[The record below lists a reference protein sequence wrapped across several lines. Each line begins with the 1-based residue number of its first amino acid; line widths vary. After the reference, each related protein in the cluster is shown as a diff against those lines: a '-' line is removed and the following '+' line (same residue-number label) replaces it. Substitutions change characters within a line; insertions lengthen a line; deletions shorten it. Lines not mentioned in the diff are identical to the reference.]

1 MSSNK
6 DYPNDGLSYSD
17 IRLAYYI
24 YTWNDDKL
32 KQKTAWSTIGTY
44 SINSNNDIIYT
55 SNKNQLLKTNG
66 SNGVSIVKNTY
77 GVIVNDNADVAPTIL
92 KINGTYIVGLDNIDG
107 TTDHV
112 LHTTIPTIDSHLLS
126 RTNGINGNDSKI
138 IYSNMWN
145 NETSTYEGTTSSD
158 FFFPFS
164 SYDKGTVIEPVELAV
179 IGKETNGI
187 NGITNKGFIY
197 NNYTYKRNVNL
208 INYYNELYN
217 YFKDWRIGSNTLSI
231 DFSENTYN
239 YKEDSNS
246 LAVTTVSDFDI
257 SVIRNFSNNF
267 KQLYI
272 DNSNISGITEEKY
285 TALSNTYILL
295 STTVD
300 VINELLK
307 NNDDDPS
314 SSLLQAPITPK
325 LISNAKDIMSS
336 WKIVSNMKEL
346 WDDRTTA
353 IVMEK
358 LTANSELFDFTSK
371 PNATSIIGMNNRT
384 SQWVELQLPIY
395 DQTYEL
401 VMKNVINNEEGS
413 YTLASLSQFINQY
426 TIIYN
431 YGDHDGDGNNDLNN
445 IVKTPEIK
453 YIRYDKNGTSSS
465 ETISSD
471 IFNTIKVFT
480 YQDGKFTWEPYS
492 YFLQNDNF
500 NNSAST
506 FRFIGIDSLGGKF
519 SNDQGSNSIKLTG
532 FNKILLNDLYEN
544 PNTYQNAN
552 ITYYY
557 YKGDKNTSSS
567 TTIINEIT
575 GQISSYTV
583 SLTSASKIDQN
594 VLIGGCGSDG
604 SRHTTGSP
612 GFFYIPL
619 PSDIDM
625 NDNSAYVDTHWMLT
639 TWTPN
644 ISKNATDRGIIN
656 NKDVL
661 YKYTKMNDIITT
673 GLYGGFTPYYNPNNK
688 NTAGII
694 RIPQI
699 SYGSSNNGI
708 PIYVTSCENQIA
720 KLSMIMY
727 TNNANKTVDLPDD
740 NDDKKIK
747 LYNYQPGKANTYIE
761 LLTATPTPIGNIP
774 PNIISTGDTTFE
786 AYFNNYKQFAACVFT
801 LNSNEKNIIL
811 NKNLMN
817 NNTIGN
823 VAYLDLIGYP
833 DEEFDNLSF
842 DVERKYIFTFNA
854 HIQVTNLNLMSDQ
867 INYGTPSL
875 LLVGHFRNRY
885 CKANIPVQLT
895 DSATSNMI
903 YPGRDI
909 FIPLLNKPLENPVNN
924 IYNVEGTYILSWNTT
939 GDSVNEFND
948 ISAYEMYIPKNAK
961 TYEVPKSSSLKQV
974 YTELF
979 GENNDIT
986 DNIISKGGNNVDNLN
1001 GNIIHFE
1008 NVLDRIYAFILT
1020 GETVNNN
1027 FMYQFVNNTTYQ
1039 NNSNKILSN
1048 DDINLITG
1056 RINGSPIFNT
1066 TTTEYN
1072 TTSSNFDIIINNSNS
1087 SEIGKI
1093 TCILVDDVE
1102 DGTNYVFNTNKI
1114 TLSSDYTDV
1123 ASLTAT
1129 INDSTSNSVTIK
1141 LTKKPGKD
1149 SNLDGIDI
1157 IVNLIKDKDGKI
1169 TTECYDNH
1177 LSFDPNSG
1185 IDSGILGINE
1195 PMLSMTIQRY

>member
-6 DYPNDGLSYSD
+6 EYPNDGLSYSD

-24 YTWNDDKL
+24 YTWDNNNKL

-66 SNGVSIVKNTY
+66 LNGVSIVKDTY
-77 GVIVNDNADVAPTIL
+77 GVIVNNDADVVPTLL
-92 KINGTYIVGLDNIDG
+92 KINGTYIVGLDNIGG
-107 TTDHV
+107 TASPS

-126 RTNGINGNDSKI
+126 RTNGIDDNNFVLS
-138 IYSNMWN
+138 YSNIWDIVTV
-145 NETSTYEGTTSSD
+145 TSNKNTTSSNYY
-158 FFFPFS
+158 PFIP
-164 SYDKGTVIEPVELAV
+164 YDKGTVIEPVELAV
-179 IGKETNGI
+179 IGKESNGI

-197 NNYTYKRNVNL
+197 NNYTYKRNIDLLYN
-208 INYYNELYN
+208 YNELYN
-217 YFKDWRIGSNTLSI
+217 YFKDWRHGTNILSI
-231 DFSENTYN
+231 SF
-239 YKEDSNS
+239 SNS
-246 LAVTTVSDFDI
+246 NYTIINANDGSSAVTSVNDFDVT
-257 SVIRNFSNNF
+257 VIRQFANHFNQIYQTNHTLYNTNNNVN
-267 KQLYI
+267 Y
-272 DNSNISGITEEKY
+272 
-285 TALSNTYILL
+285 LSNTYVIL
-295 STTVD
+295 SNIASTVD
-300 VINELLK
+300 DLLGNNLITGSRLLQTPITDDLLISAK
-307 NNDDDPS
+307 NALADWEHVSNV
-314 SSLLQAPITPK
+314 SSLWENK
-325 LISNAKDIMSS
+325 
-336 WKIVSNMKEL
+336 
-346 WDDRTTA
+346 TTA

-358 LTANSELFDFTSK
+358 LTANSELFDFTSNS
-371 PNATSIIGMNNRT
+371 NATSIIGMNNRT

-401 VMKNVINNEEGS
+401 VMKNVINNEKGS
-413 YTLASLSQFINQY
+413 YTLANLSQFINQY

-445 IVKTPEIK
+445 IVKTQEIN
-453 YIRYDKNGTSSS
+453 YIMYDKNGTSSKKS
-465 ETISSD
+465 ISSD
-471 IFNTIKVFT
+471 KFNTIKVFT
-480 YQDGKFTWEPYS
+480 YEDGKFTWEPYS

-519 SNDQGSNSIKLTG
+519 KNDQGSNSIKLTG

-557 YKGDKNTSSS
+557 YKGNKNTSSS

-604 SRHTTGSP
+604 SGHTRGSP

-644 ISKNATDRGIIN
+644 ISKNATERGIIN
-656 NKDVL
+656 NQDVL

-673 GLYGGFTPYYNPNNK
+673 GLYGGFTPYYNPNNTT
-688 NTAGII
+688 TAGII

-699 SYGSSNNGI
+699 SYGESNYGS
-708 PIYVTSCENQIA
+708 PIYVTSNENQIA
-720 KLSMIMY
+720 KLSKIMFTSEGSTVSFY
-727 TNNANKTVDLPDD
+727 NGNKI
-740 NDDKKIK
+740 N
-747 LYNYQPGKANTYIE
+747 LYNNTYIE
-761 LLTATPTPIGNIP
+761 LGNATPTPIGNIP
-774 PNIISTGDTTFE
+774 PGDPTFKT
-786 AYFNNYKQFAACVFT
+786 YFDNYKQFAACVFT

-811 NKNLMN
+811 QNNLMDIN
-817 NNTIGN
+817 PMDKRNEN

-885 CKANIPVQLT
+885 CKANNKVGG
-895 DSATSNMI
+895 SNII
-903 YPGRDI
+903 YSGRDI

-939 GDSVNEFND
+939 GDSNNEFND
-948 ISAYEMYIPKNAK
+948 ISKYAMYIPKNAK
-961 TYEVPKSSSLKQV
+961 TYTTTGSTFEQIYSNFFNETLSTTTNL
-974 YTELF
+974 
-979 GENNDIT
+979 DA
-986 DNIISKGGNNVDNLN
+986 GNVL
-1001 GNIIHFE
+1001 HFE

-1039 NNSNKILSN
+1039 DNSNKILSN
-1048 DDINLITG
+1048 DDIDLITG

-1066 TTTEYN
+1066 ICEYAGDD
-1072 TTSSNFDIIINNSNS
+1072 THKVTITITSGS
-1087 SEIGKI
+1087 STLGIDC
-1093 TCILVDDVE
+1093 TLVDDVE
-1102 DGTNYVFNTNKI
+1102 EGTNYVFNNNNNNIKLNGTYASV
-1114 TLSSDYTDV
+1114 T
-1123 ASLTAT
+1123 SLTST
-1129 INDSTSNSVTIK
+1129 TDSTSNSVSITLAK
-1141 LTKKPGKD
+1141 NGDNATPF
-1149 SNLDGIDI
+1149 NGINI
-1157 IVNLIKDKDGKI
+1157 TVNLIKDKDNNI
-1169 TTECYDNH
+1169 SSTECYDNH
-1177 LSFDPNSG
+1177 LSFDFNTG
-1185 IDSGILGINE
+1185 VDSGILGINE

>member
-1 MSSNK
+1 MSSK
-6 DYPNDGLSYSD
+6 QYPNDGLSSYSD

-24 YTWNDDKL
+24 YTWNDNKL

-44 SINSNNDIIYT
+44 SINSNEDIIYT
-55 SNKNQLLKTNG
+55 SNKNQLIKTNG
-66 SNGVSIVKNTY
+66 SNGVSIVKDTY
-77 GVIVNDNADVAPTIL
+77 GVIVNDNADVSPTIL

-107 TTDHV
+107 TVSPHT

-126 RTNGINGNDSKI
+126 NTNGINSNDSKI
-138 IYSNMWN
+138 TYSNMWDN
-145 NETSTYEGTTSSD
+145 VTSTYKGTTSSD

-217 YFKDWRIGSNTLSI
+217 YFKDWRFGSNTLSI

-257 SVIRNFSNNF
+257 SVIKNFSNNF

-272 DNSNISGITEEKY
+272 NNSNISNIKKEY
-285 TALSNTYILL
+285 TNALSNTYQLL
-295 STTVD
+295 SSTVD
-300 VINELLK
+300 TINVLLK
-307 NNDDDPS
+307 NNSDDPS
-314 SSLLQAPITPK
+314 SSLLQAPITSN
-325 LISNAKDIMSS
+325 LISNAKNIMST

-371 PNATSIIGMNNRT
+371 SNATSIIGMNNRT
-384 SQWVELQLPIY
+384 SQWVELQLPTY
-395 DQTYEL
+395 DRTYEI
-401 VMKNVINNEEGS
+401 VMKDVINNESGTYS
-413 YTLASLSQFINQY
+413 LASLSKFINQY

-431 YGDHDGDGNNDLNN
+431 YNGDTDGDGINNNN
-445 IVKTPEIK
+445 IVRTSVIN
-453 YIRYDKNGTSSS
+453 YIANNDNGSYTSN
-465 ETISSD
+465 
-471 IFNTIKVFT
+471 IFNTIKLFEYT
-480 YQDGKFTWEPYS
+480 NDKFLWTS
-492 YFLQNDNF
+492 NVYFLQNNNF

-544 PNTYQNAN
+544 PNTYQDAY
-552 ITYYY
+552 IRYYY
-557 YKGDKNTSSS
+557 YKDNKATSSS

-583 SLTSASKIDQN
+583 SLASAITHDQN

-604 SRHTTGSP
+604 FGHTRGSP

-673 GLYGGFTPYYNPNNK
+673 GLYGGFTPYYNPNN
-688 NTAGII
+688 NTTAGII

-699 SYGSSNNGI
+699 SYGVTDYGS
-708 PIYVTSCENQIA
+708 PKYVTGDENQIA
-720 KLSMIMY
+720 KLSMIMFTSN
-727 TNNANKTVDLPDD
+727 TNVTLP
-740 NDDKKIK
+740 NNGQIK
-747 LYNYQPGKANTYIE
+747 FYNYKSGDSKTYIFIGN
-761 LLTATPTPIGNIP
+761 ATSECNTKDITVTPIGNIP
-774 PNIISTGDTTFE
+774 PNINTGDNTTFE
-786 AYFNNYKQFAACVFT
+786 TYFNNYKQFAACVFT

-811 NKNLMN
+811 NKKLMN
-817 NNTIGN
+817 NDTIGN

-885 CKANIPVQLT
+885 CKANIKVGG
-895 DSATSNMI
+895 SNMI

-948 ISAYEMYIPKNAK
+948 ISKYEMYIPNNAK
-961 TYEVPKSSSLKQV
+961 TYTTTGSSTFEQIYNNLFNGSLTTSTTLSV
-974 YTELF
+974 
-979 GENNDIT
+979 
-986 DNIISKGGNNVDNLN
+986 
-1001 GNIIHFE
+1001 GNILHFE

-1039 NNSNKILSN
+1039 DNSKKILSN
-1048 DDINLITG
+1048 DDIDLITG
-1056 RINGSPIFNT
+1056 RINGSRIFNT
-1066 TTTEYN
+1066 RC
-1072 TTSSNFDIIINNSNS
+1072 TSTNNNVTITITSNNNSTT
-1087 SEIGKI
+1087 II
-1093 TCILVDDVE
+1093 TCNLVGND
-1102 DGTNYVFNTNKI
+1102 NKFF
-1114 TLSSDYTDV
+1114 SNETDK
-1123 ASLTAT
+1123 
-1129 INDSTSNSVTIK
+1129 NK
-1141 LTKKPGKD
+1141 LTEVGADTTAVTVELSNGGNTILLKLANKEGKV
-1149 SNLDGIDI
+1149 SPLVGIEI
-1157 IVNLIKDKDGKI
+1157 TVNLIKNGKTI
-1169 TTECYDNH
+1169 NKAECYDNH
-1177 LSFDPNSG
+1177 LSFDFNTG
-1185 IDSGILGINE
+1185 VDSGILGINE

>member
-6 DYPNDGLSYSD
+6 EYPNDGLSYSD

-24 YTWNDDKL
+24 YTWDNTNKL

-44 SINSNNDIIYT
+44 SINSNNNDIIYT

-66 SNGVSIVKNTY
+66 LNGVSIVKDTY
-77 GVIVNDNADVAPTIL
+77 GVIVNDNGDVVPTLL
-92 KINGTYIVGLDNIDG
+92 KINGTYIVGLDNIGG
-107 TTDHV
+107 TSPS

-126 RTNGINGNDSKI
+126 RTNGISENNFVLK
-138 IYSNMWN
+138 YSNMWDVVTV
-145 NETSTYEGTTSSD
+145 TSNKNTTSSNYY
-158 FFFPFS
+158 PFIP
-164 SYDKGTVIEPVELAV
+164 YDKGTVIEPVELAV

-197 NNYTYKRNVNL
+197 NNYTYQRNIDLLYN
-208 INYYNELYN
+208 YNELYN
-217 YFKDWRIGSNTLSI
+217 YFKDWRHGSNKLSI
-231 DFSENTYN
+231 S
-239 YKEDSNS
+239 
-246 LAVTTVSDFDI
+246 
-257 SVIRNFSNNF
+257 FSNNSYVINNAADGSSTVTSVNDFDVTVIGLFADHF
-267 KQLYI
+267 KQIYQT
-272 DNSNISGITEEKY
+272 NSTLSNTNNNVNY
-285 TALSNTYILL
+285 LSNTYVILSNIA
-295 STTVD
+295 STVNDLLGNYSDDSSRLLQTPITID
-300 VINELLK
+300 LLK
-307 NNDDDPS
+307 SAKNALADWEHVSNV
-314 SSLLQAPITPK
+314 SSLWESK
-325 LISNAKDIMSS
+325 
-336 WKIVSNMKEL
+336 
-346 WDDRTTA
+346 TTA

-384 SQWVELQLPIY
+384 SQWVELQLPTY
-395 DQTYEL
+395 DKTYEI
-401 VMKNVINNEEGS
+401 VMKDVIKNESGTYS
-413 YTLASLSQFINQY
+413 LASLSQFINQY

-445 IVKTPEIK
+445 IVKTQEIK
-453 YIRYDKNGTSSS
+453 YIMYDKNGTSSS
-465 ETISSD
+465 KSISSD
-471 IFNTIKVFT
+471 KFNTIKVFT
-480 YQDGKFTWEPYS
+480 YEDGKFNWEPYS

-544 PNTYQNAN
+544 PNTYQDAY
-552 ITYYY
+552 IKYYY
-557 YKGDKNTSSS
+557 YKGNKATSSS

-583 SLTSASKIDQN
+583 SLASAIKNDQN

-604 SRHTTGSP
+604 SGHTTGSP

-644 ISKNATDRGIIN
+644 ISKNATERGIIN
-656 NKDVL
+656 NQDVL

-673 GLYGGFTPYYNPNNK
+673 GLYGGFTPYYNPNN
-688 NTAGII
+688 NTTAGII

-699 SYGSSNNGI
+699 SYGESNYGS
-708 PIYVTSCENQIA
+708 PKYVTGDENQIA
-720 KLSMIMY
+720 KLSKIMF
-727 TNNANKTVDLPDD
+727 TSNSNNLVTLPK
-740 NDDKKIK
+740 NGQIQF
-747 LYNYQPGKANTYIE
+747 YNYKSDDSKTYIFIGN
-761 LLTATPTPIGNIP
+761 ATSECNTKDITVTPIGNIP
-774 PNIISTGDTTFE
+774 PNIISTGDTTFKT
-786 AYFNNYKQFAACVFT
+786 YFDNYKQFAACVFT

-811 NKNLMN
+811 QNNLMN
-817 NNTIGN
+817 NNN

-885 CKANIPVQLT
+885 CKANIPVEIKGVT
-895 DSATSNMI
+895 TNMI

-939 GDSVNEFND
+939 GDNVNEFND
-948 ISAYEMYIPKNAK
+948 ISKYAMYIPKNAK
-961 TYEVPKSSSLKQV
+961 TYQVPKNSSLKAI
-974 YTELF
+974 YTEFF
-979 GENNDIT
+979 GNNDIT
-986 DNIISKGGNNVDNLN
+986 DSNNISSEDLE
-1001 GNIIHFE
+1001 GNILHFE

-1039 NNSNKILSN
+1039 DNSNKILSN
-1048 DDINLITG
+1048 DDIDLITG

-1066 TTTEYN
+1066 SCSYDSNNHKVAITITSGN
-1072 TTSSNFDIIINNSNS
+1072 T
-1087 SEIGKI
+1087 IGTI
-1093 TCILVDDVE
+1093 DCTLVNDVKE
-1102 DGTNYVFNTNKI
+1102 GYVFSTNKI
-1114 TLSSDYTDV
+1114 TLSNDYTDV
-1123 ASLTAT
+1123 ASLTPT
-1129 INDSTSNSVTIK
+1129 INDSTSNSVSLT
-1141 LTKKPGKD
+1141 LTKKPDKD
-1149 SNLDGIDI
+1149 SKLDGINI
-1157 IVNLIKDKDGKI
+1157 TVNLIKDKDKNI
-1169 TTECYDNH
+1169 SVKCYDNH
-1177 LSFDPNSG
+1177 LSFDFNTG
-1185 IDSGILGINE
+1185 VDSGILGINE

>member
-6 DYPNDGLSYSD
+6 EYPNDGLSYSD

-24 YTWNDDKL
+24 YTWDNNNKL

-44 SINSNNDIIYT
+44 SINSNEDIIYT

-66 SNGVSIVKNTY
+66 LNGVSIVKDTY
-77 GVIVNDNADVAPTIL
+77 GVIVNDNGDVVPTLL
-92 KINGTYIVGLDNIDG
+92 KINGTYIVGLDNIGG
-107 TTDHV
+107 TSPS

-126 RTNGINGNDSKI
+126 RTNGISVNNFVLK
-138 IYSNMWN
+138 YSNMWDVVTV
-145 NETSTYEGTTSSD
+145 TSSKDNFTTSNYHY
-158 FFFPFS
+158 PFT

-197 NNYTYKRNVNL
+197 NNYTYQRNIDLLYN
-208 INYYNELYN
+208 YNELYN
-217 YFKDWRIGSNTLSI
+217 YFKDWRHGSNKLSI
-231 DFSENTYN
+231 S
-239 YKEDSNS
+239 
-246 LAVTTVSDFDI
+246 
-257 SVIRNFSNNF
+257 FSNNSYDINNADDGSSTVTSVNDF
-267 KQLYI
+267 DVTVIRQFADHFNKIYQTNSTLY
-272 DNSNISGITEEKY
+272 NTNNNVNY
-285 TALSNTYILL
+285 LSNTYVIL
-295 STTVD
+295 SNIASTVD
-300 VINELLK
+300 DLLGNYNTDGSHLLQTPITIDLLK
-307 NNDDDPS
+307 SAKNALADWEHVSNV
-314 SSLLQAPITPK
+314 SSLWESK
-325 LISNAKDIMSS
+325 
-336 WKIVSNMKEL
+336 
-346 WDDRTTA
+346 TTA

-371 PNATSIIGMNNRT
+371 SNATSIIGMNNRT
-384 SQWVELQLPIY
+384 SQWVELQLPTY
-395 DQTYEL
+395 DRTYEI
-401 VMKNVINNEEGS
+401 VMKDVIKNKKGN
-413 YTLASLSQFINQY
+413 YTLANLSQFINQY

-431 YGDHDGDGNNDLNN
+431 YNVDTDGDGINNNN
-445 IVKTPEIK
+445 IVITSVIN
-453 YIRYDKNGTSSS
+453 YIQNNGNGGSYT
-465 ETISSD
+465 SD
-471 IFNTIKVFT
+471 IFSTTKLFEYDNDIFSWTSNV
-480 YQDGKFTWEPYS
+480 
-492 YFLQNDNF
+492 YFLQNNNF

-544 PNTYQNAN
+544 PNTYQDAY
-552 ITYYY
+552 IKYYY
-557 YKGDKNTSSS
+557 YKGNKATSSS

-583 SLTSASKIDQN
+583 SLASAIKNDQN

-604 SRHTTGSP
+604 SGHTTGSP

-644 ISKNATDRGIIN
+644 ISKNATGRGIIN
-656 NKDVL
+656 NQDVL

-673 GLYGGFTPYYNPNNK
+673 GLYGGFTPYYNPNN
-688 NTAGII
+688 NTTAGII

-699 SYGSSNNGI
+699 SYGESNYGS
-708 PIYVTSCENQIA
+708 PIYVTSCENKIA

-727 TNNANKTVDLPDD
+727 TNNTNKTVDLPDD
-740 NDDKKIK
+740 NNDKKIK

-761 LLTATPTPIGNIP
+761 LPTPSPTPIGNIP
-774 PNIISTGDTTFE
+774 PGNTTFKT
-786 AYFNNYKQFAACVFT
+786 YFDNYKQFAACVFT

-811 NKNLMN
+811 QNNLMN
-817 NNTIGN
+817 NNNNN

-885 CKANIPVQLT
+885 CKANSKI
-895 DSATSNMI
+895 DGSNMI

-939 GDSVNEFND
+939 GDSNNEFND
-948 ISAYEMYIPKNAK
+948 ISKYEMYIPKNAK
-961 TYEVPKSSSLKQV
+961 TYQVPTNSSLKAI
-974 YTELF
+974 YTEFF
-979 GENNDIT
+979 GNNNDIT
-986 DNIISKGGNNVDNLN
+986 DSNNISSEVLK
-1001 GNIIHFE
+1001 GNILHFE

-1039 NNSNKILSN
+1039 DNSNKILSN
-1048 DDINLITG
+1048 DDIDLITG

-1066 TTTEYN
+1066 SCSYDSNNHKVAITI
-1072 TTSSNFDIIINNSNS
+1072 TSNNNST
-1087 SEIGKI
+1087 II
-1093 TCILVDDVE
+1093 TCNLV
-1102 DGTNYVFNTNKI
+1102 G
-1114 TLSSDYTDV
+1114 
-1123 ASLTAT
+1123 
-1129 INDSTSNSVTIK
+1129 NDSKIFSIETDKNQLTQFGSDTTAVTAQLFNDGNTIV
-1141 LTKKPGKD
+1141 LTLANKESKVISP
-1149 SNLDGIDI
+1149 LVGIEI
-1157 IVNLIKDKDGKI
+1157 TVNLIKNGKTIDKA
-1169 TTECYDNH
+1169 ECYDNH
-1177 LSFDPNSG
+1177 LSFDFNTG
-1185 IDSGILGINE
+1185 VDSGILGINE

>member
-1 MSSNK
+1 MSSK
-6 DYPNDGLSYSD
+6 QYPNDGLSSYSD

-24 YTWNDDKL
+24 YTWNDNKL

-55 SNKNQLLKTNG
+55 SNKNQLIKTNG
-66 SNGVSIVKNTY
+66 SNGVSIVKDTY
-77 GVIVNDNADVAPTIL
+77 GVIVNDNADVSPTIL

-107 TTDHV
+107 TVSPHT

-126 RTNGINGNDSKI
+126 NTNGINGNDSKI
-138 IYSNMWN
+138 IYSNMWD
-145 NETSTYEGTTSSD
+145 NETSTYKGTTSSD

-164 SYDKGTVIEPVELAV
+164 SYDKATVIEPVELAV

-217 YFKDWRIGSNTLSI
+217 YFKDWRFGSNTLSI
-231 DFSENTYN
+231 DFSTGNYNINNAGDNT
-239 YKEDSNS
+239 S
-246 LAVTTVSDFDI
+246 AVTILTDFDI
-257 SVIRNFSNNF
+257 SVIQNAASMFQNIYNENIDIKSGDTNFN
-267 KQLYI
+267 
-272 DNSNISGITEEKY
+272 
-285 TALSNTYILL
+285 ALL
-295 STTVD
+295 STY
-300 VINELLK
+300 
-307 NNDDDPS
+307 
-314 SSLLQAPITPK
+314 SSLNSIASQINVLLGNNSDEGSRLLQVPLTYNLLSSARD
-325 LISNAKDIMSS
+325 SMASWSYAKNIES
-336 WKIVSNMKEL
+336 L
-346 WDDRTTA
+346 WGSKTTA

-371 PNATSIIGMNNRT
+371 SNATSIIGMNNRT
-384 SQWVELQLPIY
+384 SQWVELQLPTY
-395 DQTYEL
+395 DRTYEI
-401 VMKNVINNEEGS
+401 VMKDVINNESGTYS
-413 YTLASLSQFINQY
+413 LASLSQFINQY

-431 YGDHDGDGNNDLNN
+431 YNGDTDGDGINNNN
-445 IVKTPEIK
+445 IVRTSVIN
-453 YIRYDKNGTSSS
+453 YIVNNGNGSYT
-465 ETISSD
+465 SD
-471 IFNTIKVFT
+471 IFSTIKLFEYDNDIFSWTSNV
-480 YQDGKFTWEPYS
+480 
-492 YFLQNDNF
+492 YFLQNNNF

-544 PNTYQNAN
+544 PNTYQDAYIN
-552 ITYYY
+552 YYY
-557 YKGDKNTSSS
+557 YKGNKATSSS

-583 SLTSASKIDQN
+583 SLASAITHDQN

-604 SRHTTGSP
+604 SGHTTGSP

-644 ISKNATDRGIIN
+644 ISKNATERGIIN
-656 NKDVL
+656 NQDVL

-699 SYGSSNNGI
+699 SYGTTDYGS
-708 PIYVTSCENQIA
+708 PKYVTGDENQIA
-720 KLSMIMY
+720 KLSKIMF
-727 TNNANKTVDLPDD
+727 TSNAADVVTFPNNGQ
-740 NDDKKIK
+740 IK
-747 LYNYQPGKANTYIE
+747 FYNYKEGDSNSYINIGNE
-761 LLTATPTPIGNIP
+761 TDIGTGNITVTPIGNIP
-774 PNIISTGDTTFE
+774 PIIDSTNDTSFKT
-786 AYFNNYKQFAACVFT
+786 YFDNYKQFAACVFT

-811 NKNLMN
+811 KNNLIGN
-817 NNTIGN
+817 GIGN
-823 VAYLDLIGYP
+823 VAYLDLIGYS

-885 CKANIPVQLT
+885 CKANIPVEIT
-895 DSATSNMI
+895 NSVTSNII

-948 ISAYEMYIPKNAK
+948 ISKYEMYIPNNAK
-961 TYEVPKSSSLKQV
+961 TYTTTGKNLETIYK
-974 YTELF
+974 ELF
-979 GENNDIT
+979 NT
-986 DNIISKGGNNVDNLN
+986 DTFNGTNLDNTKLKS

-1039 NNSNKILSN
+1039 NNSNKILSS

-1066 TTTEYN
+1066 TCEYDN
-1072 TTSSNFDIIINNSNS
+1072 NKVTITITSNNNSTTTITCSLVGGFFS
-1087 SEIGKI
+1087 SENGK
-1093 TCILVDDVE
+1093 
-1102 DGTNYVFNTNKI
+1102 NQ
-1114 TLSSDYTDV
+1114 LSKEVSDTTDV
-1123 ASLTAT
+1123 IVQLFNNGNT
-1129 INDSTSNSVTIK
+1129 ILLKLANKGSNVSPLV
-1141 LTKKPGKD
+1141 
-1149 SNLDGIDI
+1149 GIEI
-1157 IVNLIKDKDGKI
+1157 TVNLTKDKDGNI

>member
-6 DYPNDGLSYSD
+6 EYPNDGLSYSD

-24 YTWNDDKL
+24 YTWDNTNKL

-44 SINSNNDIIYT
+44 SINSNADIIYT

-66 SNGVSIVKNTY
+66 SNGVSIVKDTY
-77 GVIVNDNADVAPTIL
+77 GVIVNNNADVAPTIL

-107 TTDHV
+107 TVSPHT
-112 LHTTIPTIDSHLLS
+112 LHTTIPTIDSHLLAN
-126 RTNGINGNDSKI
+126 TNGINGNDSKI

-145 NETSTYEGTTSSD
+145 NETSTYKGTTSSD
-158 FFFPFS
+158 FFFPFI
-164 SYDKGTVIEPVELAV
+164 SYNEGNVIEPVELAV
-179 IGKETNGI
+179 IGKESNGI

-197 NNYTYKRNVNL
+197 NNYTYKRKVNL

-217 YFKDWRIGSNTLSI
+217 YFKDWRVGSNTLSI
-231 DFSENTYN
+231 DFSANTYEI
-239 YKEDSNS
+239 KETDN
-246 LAVTTVSDFDI
+246 LAVTIITDFD
-257 SVIRNFSNNF
+257 VMVVANFTSMF
-267 KQLYI
+267 QQIY
-272 DNSNISGITEEKY
+272 NSNINFDQDNTNFDALKSTYSSLYNIT
-285 TALSNTYILL
+285 TQLN
-295 STTVD
+295 V
-300 VINELLK
+300 LLK
-307 NNDDDPS
+307 NKVDDPS
-314 SSLLQAPITPK
+314 SSLLQAPLTSNILNMAK
-325 LISNAKDIMSS
+325 DSMSYWSVARDISNVWGDK
-336 WKIVSNMKEL
+336 
-346 WDDRTTA
+346 TTA

-358 LTANSELFDFTSK
+358 LTANSELFDFTGES
-371 PNATSIIGMNNRT
+371 NATSIIGMNNRT

-401 VMKNVINNEEGS
+401 VMKDVINNSPGTYS
-413 YTLASLSQFINQY
+413 LASLSQFINQY

-445 IVKTPEIK
+445 VVKTSAVNYLLDNNGSSYYKSIDFNNIELFK
-453 YIRYDKNGTSSS
+453 YDNTDNIFSWTS
-465 ETISSD
+465 
-471 IFNTIKVFT
+471 NV
-480 YQDGKFTWEPYS
+480 
-492 YFLQNDNF
+492 YFLKDNNF

-519 SNDQGSNSIKLTG
+519 KNDQGSNSIKLTG

-544 PNTYQNAN
+544 PNTYQNAD

-557 YKGDKNTSSS
+557 YKGNKATSSS

-604 SRHTTGSP
+604 EGHTRGSP

-644 ISKNATDRGIIN
+644 ISKNATERGIIN
-656 NKDVL
+656 NQDVL

-673 GLYGGFTPYYNPNNK
+673 GLYGGFTPYYNPNN
-688 NTAGII
+688 NTTAGII

-699 SYGSSNNGI
+699 SYGESNYGS
-708 PIYVTSCENQIA
+708 PIYVTSNENQIA
-720 KLSMIMY
+720 KLSKIMF
-727 TNNANKTVDLPDD
+727 TSNNGSTVSFYNGNKI
-740 NDDKKIK
+740 N
-747 LYNYQPGKANTYIE
+747 LYNNTYIE
-761 LLTATPTPIGNIP
+761 LGNATPTPIGNIP
-774 PNIISTGDTTFE
+774 PNIISTGDDTPFE
-786 AYFNNYKQFAACVFT
+786 TYFDNYKQFAACVFT

-811 NKNLMN
+811 RNNLMN
-817 NNTIGN
+817 NNN

-885 CKANIPVQLT
+885 CKANTKI
-895 DSATSNMI
+895 DGSNMI

-939 GDSVNEFND
+939 GDSDNEFND
-948 ISAYEMYIPKNAK
+948 ISKYEMYIPKNAK
-961 TYEVPKSSSLKQV
+961 TYQVPKNSSLKAI
-974 YTELF
+974 YTEFF
-979 GENNDIT
+979 GNNNDIT
-986 DNIISKGGNNVDNLN
+986 TGESGNDISSDKLE

-1039 NNSNKILSN
+1039 DNSNKILSN
-1048 DDINLITG
+1048 DDIDLITG

-1066 TTTEYN
+1066 SCSYDSNDHKVAITTTSGGN
-1072 TTSSNFDIIINNSNS
+1072 T
-1087 SEIGKI
+1087 IGTI
-1093 TCILVDDVE
+1093 DCTLVNDVKE
-1102 DGTNYVFNTNKI
+1102 GYVFSTNKI
-1114 TLSSDYTDV
+1114 TLSNDYTDV
-1123 ASLTAT
+1123 ASLTPT
-1129 INDSTSNSVTIK
+1129 INDSTSNSVSLT
-1141 LTKKPGKD
+1141 LTKKPDKD
-1149 SNLDGIDI
+1149 SKLDGINI
-1157 IVNLIKDKDGKI
+1157 TVNLIKDKDKNI
-1169 TTECYDNH
+1169 SVKCYDNH
-1177 LSFDPNSG
+1177 LSFDFNTG
-1185 IDSGILGINE
+1185 VDSGILGINE

>member
-1 MSSNK
+1 MSSNNK
-6 DYPNDGLSYSD
+6 EYPNDGLSSYSD

-24 YTWNDDKL
+24 YTWDNNNKL

-44 SINSNNDIIYT
+44 SINSNEDIIYT
-55 SNKNQLLKTNG
+55 SNKNQLIKTNG
-66 SNGVSIVKNTY
+66 SNGVSIVKDTY

-107 TTDHV
+107 TVSHT
-112 LHTTIPTIDSHLLS
+112 LHTTIPTIDSHLLAN
-126 RTNGINGNDSKI
+126 TNGINGNNSTI
-138 IYSNMWN
+138 TYSNMWN
-145 NETSTYEGTTSSD
+145 NSTKTYDSTLHD
-158 FFFPFS
+158 IINFFPFS

-208 INYYNELYN
+208 INYYNELNN
-217 YFKDWRIGSNTLSI
+217 YFKDWQFGSNTLSI
-231 DFSENTYN
+231 DFSKDGYKIGKANT
-239 YKEDSNS
+239 S
-246 LAVTTVSDFDI
+246 AVTILTDFDVMVVSNAANMFQNI
-257 SVIRNFSNNF
+257 YTENINIKSNDPNFN
-267 KQLYI
+267 
-272 DNSNISGITEEKY
+272 
-285 TALSNTYILL
+285 ALL
-295 STTVD
+295 STYSSLSSIANQ
-300 VINELLK
+300 INVLLK
-307 NNDDDPS
+307 NTDNDPS
-314 SSLLQAPITPK
+314 TSLLQTP
-325 LISNAKDIMSS
+325 LTYNLLESSVTALACWSYAKNIES
-336 WKIVSNMKEL
+336 L
-346 WDDRTTA
+346 WGSKTTA

-371 PNATSIIGMNNRT
+371 SNATSIIGMNNRT
-384 SQWVELQLPIY
+384 SQWVELQLPTY
-395 DQTYEL
+395 DRTYEL
-401 VMKNVINNEEGS
+401 VMKDVINNKSGS
-413 YTLASLSQFINQY
+413 YTLSNLSQFINQY

-431 YGDHDGDGNNDLNN
+431 YGVNDNNVVITSAVNYIGNNN
-445 IVKTPEIK
+445 IEK
-453 YIRYDKNGTSSS
+453 YYTSN
-465 ETISSD
+465 
-471 IFNTIKVFT
+471 IFNTIKLFDYDNTNDIFSWTSNV
-480 YQDGKFTWEPYS
+480 
-492 YFLQNDNF
+492 YFLKDNNF

-519 SNDQGSNSIKLTG
+519 KNDQGSNSIKLTG

-544 PNTYQNAN
+544 PNTYQDAY
-552 ITYYY
+552 IKYYY
-557 YKGDKNTSSS
+557 YKGNKATSSS

-583 SLTSASKIDQN
+583 SLASAIKNDQN

-604 SRHTTGSP
+604 NEHTRGSP

-656 NKDVL
+656 NQDVL

-673 GLYGGFTPYYNPNNK
+673 GLYGGFTPYYNPNN
-688 NTAGII
+688 NTTAGII

-699 SYGSSNNGI
+699 SYGESNYGS
-708 PIYVTSCENQIA
+708 PIYVTSNENQIA
-720 KLSMIMY
+720 KLSKIMF
-727 TNNANKTVDLPDD
+727 TSNNGSTVSFYNGNKI
-740 NDDKKIK
+740 N
-747 LYNYQPGKANTYIE
+747 LYNNTYIE
-761 LLTATPTPIGNIP
+761 LGNATPTPIGNIP
-774 PNIISTGDTTFE
+774 PGNTTFKT
-786 AYFNNYKQFAACVFT
+786 YFDNYKQFAACVFT

-811 NKNLMN
+811 DNNLMN
-817 NNTIGN
+817 NNN

-885 CKANIPVQLT
+885 CKANIPVAISDDVT
-895 DSATSNMI
+895 TNII
-903 YPGRDI
+903 YSGRDI

-939 GDSVNEFND
+939 GDSNNEFND
-948 ISAYEMYIPKNAK
+948 ISKYEMYIPKNAK
-961 TYEVPKSSSLKQV
+961 TYTTTGEESLGTIYKK
-974 YTELF
+974 LF
-979 GENNDIT
+979 NNDTFNGT
-986 DNIISKGGNNVDNLN
+986 DLDKTKLKSGNVL
-1001 GNIIHFE
+1001 HFE

-1039 NNSNKILSN
+1039 DNSNKILSN
-1048 DDINLITG
+1048 DDIDLITG

-1066 TTTEYN
+1066 SCEYN
-1072 TTSSNFDIIINNSNS
+1072 NDTHKVTITITSGTTIGTIICELNNDANKGYVFDNTKIDLSGTYKDVTNLTKTIDTKTGNSVLL
-1087 SEIGKI
+1087 K
-1093 TCILVDDVE
+1093 LVKKKDDDVTPLN
-1102 DGTNYVFNTNKI
+1102 GINI
-1114 TLSSDYTDV
+1114 T
-1123 ASLTAT
+1123 
-1129 INDSTSNSVTIK
+1129 
-1141 LTKKPGKD
+1141 
-1149 SNLDGIDI
+1149 
-1157 IVNLIKDKDGKI
+1157 VNLIKNGKTIDKA
-1169 TTECYDNH
+1169 ECYDNH
-1177 LSFDPNSG
+1177 LSFDFNTG
-1185 IDSGILGINE
+1185 VDSGILGINE

>member
-1 MSSNK
+1 MSSK
-6 DYPNDGLSYSD
+6 QYPNDGLSSYSD

-24 YTWNDDKL
+24 YTWNDNKL

-44 SINSNNDIIYT
+44 SINSNEDIIYT
-55 SNKNQLLKTNG
+55 SNKNQLIKTNG
-66 SNGVSIVKNTY
+66 SNGVSIVKDTY
-77 GVIVNDNADVAPTIL
+77 GVIVNDNADVSPTIL

-107 TTDHV
+107 TVSPHT

-126 RTNGINGNDSKI
+126 NTNGINSNDSKI
-138 IYSNMWN
+138 IYSNMWDN
-145 NETSTYEGTTSSD
+145 QTSTYKGTTSSD

-217 YFKDWRIGSNTLSI
+217 YFKDWRFGSNTLSI

-257 SVIRNFSNNF
+257 SVIRSFSNNF

-272 DNSNISGITEEKY
+272 NNSNISGITEY
-285 TALSNTYILL
+285 TNALSNTYQLL
-295 STTVD
+295 SSTVD
-300 VINELLK
+300 TINVLLK
-307 NNDDDPS
+307 NNSDDPS
-314 SSLLQAPITPK
+314 SSLLQAPITSN
-325 LISNAKDIMSS
+325 LISNAKNIMST

-371 PNATSIIGMNNRT
+371 SNATSIIGMNNRT
-384 SQWVELQLPIY
+384 SQWVELQLPTY
-395 DQTYEL
+395 DRTYEL
-401 VMKNVINNEEGS
+401 VMKDVINSKTGTYSLGN
-413 YTLASLSQFINQY
+413 LSQFINQY
-426 TIIYN
+426 KITYKYKGNGIDKNTIVITSAVN
-431 YGDHDGDGNNDLNN
+431 YLNSNSVSSYYSNINDITLFD
-445 IVKTPEIK
+445 
-453 YIRYDKNGTSSS
+453 YDKDND
-465 ETISSD
+465 E
-471 IFNTIKVFT
+471 
-480 YQDGKFTWEPYS
+480 FTWTS
-492 YFLQNDNF
+492 NVYFLEDDNF

-506 FRFIGIDSLGGKF
+506 FRFIGIDSIGNKF

-544 PNTYQNAN
+544 PNTYQNAD
-552 ITYYY
+552 TSYYY
-557 YKGDKNTSSS
+557 YIGDDTQHGSNTSDINN
-567 TTIINEIT
+567 II
-575 GQISSYTV
+575 GKISSYTV
-583 SLTSASKIDQN
+583 SLKSAIKNDQN

-604 SRHTTGSP
+604 KEHTTGSP

-656 NKDVL
+656 NQDVL

-673 GLYGGFTPYYNPNNK
+673 GLYGGFTPYYNPNN
-688 NTAGII
+688 NTTAGII

-699 SYGSSNNGI
+699 SYGVTDYGS
-708 PIYVTSCENQIA
+708 PKYVTGDENQIA
-720 KLSMIMY
+720 KLSKIMFTSN
-727 TNNANKTVDLPDD
+727 TNDLVTLPK
-740 NDDKKIK
+740 NGQIQF
-747 LYNYQPGKANTYIE
+747 YNYKSGDSKTYIFIGN
-761 LLTATPTPIGNIP
+761 ATSECNTKDITVTPIGNIP
-774 PNIISTGDTTFE
+774 PNINTGDNTTFE
-786 AYFNNYKQFAACVFT
+786 TYFNNYKQFAACVFT

-811 NKNLMN
+811 NKKLMN
-817 NNTIGN
+817 NDTIGN

-885 CKANIPVQLT
+885 CKANITVQLT
-895 DSATSNMI
+895 KSTTSNII

-948 ISAYEMYIPKNAK
+948 ISKYEMYIPNNAK
-961 TYEVPKSSSLKQV
+961 TYQVPKDSNLKAI

-986 DNIISKGGNNVDNLN
+986 DEIISKGGNNVDNID
-1001 GNIIHFE
+1001 GNILHFE

-1039 NNSNKILSN
+1039 DNSKKILSN
-1048 DDINLITG
+1048 DDIDLITG

-1066 TTTEYN
+1066 RC
-1072 TTSSNFDIIINNSNS
+1072 TSTNNDVTITITSNNNSTT
-1087 SEIGKI
+1087 II
-1093 TCILVDDVE
+1093 TCNLVGND
-1102 DGTNYVFNTNKI
+1102 NK
-1114 TLSSDYTDV
+1114 LFSNETDK
-1123 ASLTAT
+1123 
-1129 INDSTSNSVTIK
+1129 NK
-1141 LTKKPGKD
+1141 LTQVGADTTAVTVELSNDGNTILLKLANKEGKV
-1149 SNLDGIDI
+1149 SPLDGINI
-1157 IVNLIKDKDGKI
+1157 TVNLIKDNSNNI
-1169 TTECYDNH
+1169 SSAECYDNH
-1177 LSFDPNSG
+1177 LSFDFNTG
-1185 IDSGILGINE
+1185 VDSGILGINE

>member
-1 MSSNK
+1 MSSNNK
-6 DYPNDGLSYSD
+6 EYPNDGLSSYSD

-24 YTWNDDKL
+24 YTWDNNKL

-44 SINSNNDIIYT
+44 SINNNEDIIYT
-55 SNKNQLLKTNG
+55 SNKNQLIKTNG
-66 SNGVSIVKNTY
+66 SNGVSIVKDTY

-107 TTDHV
+107 TVSPHT
-112 LHTTIPTIDSHLLS
+112 LHTTIPTIDSHLLAN
-126 RTNGINGNDSKI
+126 TNGIDNNNKVITYTDMWA
-138 IYSNMWN
+138 SNIAILN
-145 NETSTYEGTTSSD
+145 KDNFITSNY
-158 FFFPFS
+158 FYPFTP
-164 SYDKGTVIEPVELAV
+164 YDKGTVIEPVELAV
-179 IGKETNGI
+179 IGKESNGI

-217 YFKDWRIGSNTLSI
+217 YFKDWQFGSNKLSI
-231 DFSENTYN
+231 DFSKLNGYKIDEANTTAVTILTDFDAMVVSNAANMFQNIYTENIN
-239 YKEDSNS
+239 IKSDDSNFY
-246 LAVTTVSDFDI
+246 A
-257 SVIRNFSNNF
+257 
-267 KQLYI
+267 
-272 DNSNISGITEEKY
+272 
-285 TALSNTYILL
+285 LL
-295 STTVD
+295 STYSSLSSIANQ
-300 VINELLK
+300 INVLLK
-307 NNDDDPS
+307 NTDNDPS
-314 SSLLQAPITPK
+314 TSLLQTP
-325 LISNAKDIMSS
+325 LTYNLLESSVTALACWSYAKNIES
-336 WKIVSNMKEL
+336 L
-346 WDDRTTA
+346 WGSKTTA

-358 LTANSELFDFTSK
+358 LTANSELFDFTGLS
-371 PNATSIIGMNNRT
+371 NATSIIGMNNRT

-401 VMKNVINNEEGS
+401 VMTDVIKSKSSITGN
-413 YTLASLSQFINQY
+413 YTLESLKEFINQY
-426 TIIYN
+426 TITFNNNLTKNNLSTSTSISILYSTGASIY
-431 YGDHDGDGNNDLNN
+431 
-445 IVKTPEIK
+445 
-453 YIRYDKNGTSSS
+453 
-465 ETISSD
+465 SD
-471 IFNTIKVFT
+471 DFNKITVFT
-480 YQDGKFTWEPYS
+480 YNNENKTFDWTSYS

-506 FRFIGIDSLGGKF
+506 FRFIGIDSSGEKPF
-519 SNDQGSNSIKLTG
+519 KNNQGRNTIKLTG

-552 ITYYY
+552 TSYYY
-557 YKGDKNTSSS
+557 YIGDDTQHGSNTSDINN
-567 TTIINEIT
+567 II
-575 GQISSYTV
+575 GKISSYTV
-583 SLTSASKIDQN
+583 SLTSAIKIDQN

-604 SRHTTGSP
+604 KEHTRGSP

-644 ISKNATDRGIIN
+644 ISKNAKGRGIRN

-699 SYGSSNNGI
+699 SYGTTDYGS
-708 PIYVTSCENQIA
+708 PKYVTGDENQIA
-720 KLSMIMY
+720 KLSKIMF
-727 TNNANKTVDLPDD
+727 TNNGNVVTFP
-740 NDDKKIK
+740 NNGQIK
-747 LYNYQPGKANTYIE
+747 FYNYKESDSNSYIFIGNE
-761 LLTATPTPIGNIP
+761 TDIGTGNITVTPIGNIP
-774 PNIISTGDTTFE
+774 PNINITDTSFTK
-786 AYFNNYKQFAACVFT
+786 YFSDYKQFAACVFT

-811 NKNLMN
+811 KNNLMGN
-817 NNTIGN
+817 GIGN

-885 CKANIPVQLT
+885 CKANLKVNG
-895 DSATSNMI
+895 SNMI

-961 TYEVPKSSSLKQV
+961 TYTTTGDSTFEQIYNNLFNGSL
-974 YTELF
+974 TTTTNL
-979 GENNDIT
+979 DA
-986 DNIISKGGNNVDNLN
+986 GNVL
-1001 GNIIHFE
+1001 HFE

-1087 SEIGKI
+1087 IEIGKI

-1102 DGTNYVFNTNKI
+1102 DGTNYVFDTNKI

-1149 SNLDGIDI
+1149 SNLDGINI
-1157 IVNLIKDKDGKI
+1157 IVNLTKDKDGNI

>member
-1 MSSNK
+1 MSSNNK
-6 DYPNDGLSYSD
+6 EYPNDGLSSYSD

-44 SINSNNDIIYT
+44 SINSNEDIIYT
-55 SNKNQLLKTNG
+55 SNKNQLIKTNG

-77 GVIVNDNADVAPTIL
+77 GVIVNNDSDVVPTLL
-92 KINGTYIVGLDNIDG
+92 KINGTYIVGLDNIGG
-107 TTDHV
+107 TASPS

-126 RTNGINGNDSKI
+126 RTNGIDDNNFVLS
-138 IYSNMWN
+138 YSNMWDIVTV
-145 NETSTYEGTTSSD
+145 TSNKNTTSSNYY
-158 FFFPFS
+158 PFIP
-164 SYDKGTVIEPVELAV
+164 YNKGTVIEPVELAV

-197 NNYTYKRNVNL
+197 NNYTYKRNINL
-208 INYYNELYN
+208 FYNYNELYN
-217 YFKDWRIGSNTLSI
+217 YFKDWQFGSNKLSI
-231 DFSENTYN
+231 SF
-239 YKEDSNS
+239 SNS
-246 LAVTTVSDFDI
+246 SYNIVQASDGSVTTVNDFDV
-257 SVIRNFSNNF
+257 SVIRRFSNHFSNIY
-267 KQLYI
+267 QI
-272 DNSNISGITEEKY
+272 NSNLKEVNTNVNY
-285 TALSNTYILL
+285 LSNTYVILSNIA
-295 STTVD
+295 STISDLLGNYSDDGSRLLQTP
-300 VINELLK
+300 ITLNLLK
-307 NNDDDPS
+307 S
-314 SSLLQAPITPK
+314 SVTALACWSYASS
-325 LISNAKDIMSS
+325 IS
-336 WKIVSNMKEL
+336 EL
-346 WDDRTTA
+346 WEDNTTA

-358 LTANSELFDFTSK
+358 LTANSELFDFTGK

-395 DQTYEL
+395 DQTYEF
-401 VMKNVINNEEGS
+401 VMQDVIKSNENKSGTYS
-413 YTLASLSQFINQY
+413 LASLPQFINQY
-426 TIIYN
+426 TIIY
-431 YGDHDGDGNNDLNN
+431 
-445 IVKTPEIK
+445 K
-453 YIRYDKNGTSSS
+453 YADSDTDKNEFIKTS
-465 ETISSD
+465 TISISYSND
-471 IFNTIKVFT
+471 IVDKPFNEIALFNYISNTKTFEWT
-480 YQDGKFTWEPYS
+480 SYS
-492 YFLQNDNF
+492 YFLQDHNF

-506 FRFIGIDSLGGKF
+506 FRFIGIDSSGGKF
-519 SNDQGSNSIKLTG
+519 RNDQGSNSIKLTG

-544 PNTYQNAN
+544 PNTYQNAT
-552 ITYYY
+552 IKYYY
-557 YKGDKNTSSS
+557 SKDNENFS
-567 TTIINEIT
+567 TFDINEISGSIT
-575 GQISSYTV
+575 SYQV
-583 SLTSASKIDQN
+583 SLYSAIKSDQN

-604 SRHTTGSP
+604 SGHTTGSP

-656 NKDVL
+656 NQDVL

-699 SYGSSNNGI
+699 SYGESDYGS
-708 PIYVTSCENQIA
+708 PIYVTSCENKIA

-727 TNNANKTVDLPDD
+727 TSNATKTVDLPDD
-740 NDDKKIK
+740 NDDRRIK
-747 LYNYQPGKANTYIE
+747 LYNYQSDKENTYI
-761 LLTATPTPIGNIP
+761 LLQTATPTPIGNIP
-774 PNIISTGDTTFE
+774 PGDTAFKT
-786 AYFNNYKQFAACVFT
+786 YFDNYKQFAACVFT

-811 NKNLMN
+811 NNNLMN
-817 NNTIGN
+817 NNNNTNEN

-885 CKANIPVQLT
+885 CKANTKI
-895 DSATSNMI
+895 DGSNMI

-961 TYEVPKSSSLKQV
+961 TYQVPKDSSLKDI
-974 YTELF
+974 YEELF
-979 GENNDIT
+979 KNDT
-986 DNIISKGGNNVDNLN
+986 FNGTNLDNTKLKS

-1039 NNSNKILSN
+1039 DNSNKILSN
-1048 DDINLITG
+1048 DDIDLITG

-1072 TTSSNFDIIINNSNS
+1072 TTSSNFDIIINNSNN

-1114 TLSSDYTDV
+1114 TLSNIYTGV
-1123 ASLTAT
+1123 TALTAT

-1141 LTKKPGKD
+1141 LTKIPGKD
-1149 SNLDGIDI
+1149 SNLDGINI
-1157 IVNLIKDKDGKI
+1157 IVNLIKETNGNIKSI
-1169 TTECYDNH
+1169 ECYDNH
-1177 LSFDPNSG
+1177 LSFDPSSG

>member
-1 MSSNK
+1 MSSNNK
-6 DYPNDGLSYSD
+6 EYPNDGLSSYSD

-24 YTWNDDKL
+24 YTWNDNKL

-44 SINSNNDIIYT
+44 SINSNEDIIYT
-55 SNKNQLLKTNG
+55 SNKNQLIKTNG
-66 SNGVSIVKNTY
+66 SNGVSIVKDTY

-92 KINGTYIVGLDNIDG
+92 KINGTYIVGLDNING
-107 TTDHV
+107 TTDYE
-112 LHTTIPTIDSHLLS
+112 LHKTIPTIDSHLLAN
-126 RTNGINGNDSKI
+126 TNGIDNNNKVITYTDMWM
-138 IYSNMWN
+138 SNIEILN
-145 NETSTYEGTTSSD
+145 KDNVITSNY
-158 FFFPFS
+158 FYPFTP
-164 SYDKGTVIEPVELAV
+164 YDKGTVIEPVELAV

-217 YFKDWRIGSNTLSI
+217 YFKDWQFGSNKLSI
-231 DFSENTYN
+231 DFSKLDGYNIGKANTSAVTILTDFDVMVVSNFASMFKNTYDEN
-239 YKEDSNS
+239 INIKSTD
-246 LAVTTVSDFDI
+246 T
-257 SVIRNFSNNF
+257 NFN
-267 KQLYI
+267 
-272 DNSNISGITEEKY
+272 
-285 TALSNTYILL
+285 ALL
-295 STTVD
+295 STYSSLSSIANQ
-300 VINELLK
+300 INVLLK
-307 NNDDDPS
+307 NTDNDPS
-314 SSLLQAPITPK
+314 TSLLQTP
-325 LISNAKDIMSS
+325 LTYNLLESSVTALACWSYAKDIES
-336 WKIVSNMKEL
+336 L
-346 WDDRTTA
+346 WGSKTTA

-358 LTANSELFDFTSK
+358 LTANSELFDFSSK

-401 VMKNVINNEEGS
+401 VMKDVINNETGTYS
-413 YTLASLSQFINQY
+413 LASLSDFINQY
-426 TIIYN
+426 TITFNNNLTENNLSTSTSISIIYST
-431 YGDHDGDGNNDLNN
+431 GAN
-445 IVKTPEIK
+445 I
-453 YIRYDKNGTSSS
+453 Y
-465 ETISSD
+465 SD
-471 IFNTIKVFT
+471 DFNLIKVFT
-480 YQDGKFTWEPYS
+480 YNNDNTFEWTSYS

-506 FRFIGIDSLGGKF
+506 FRFIGIDSSGEKPF
-519 SNDQGSNSIKLTG
+519 KNNQGRNTIKLTG

-544 PNTYQNAN
+544 PNTYQNAD
-552 ITYYY
+552 TSYYY
-557 YKGDKNTSSS
+557 YIGDDIQHGSS
-567 TTIINEIT
+567 TSDINKII
-575 GQISSYTV
+575 GRVSSYTV
-583 SLTSASKIDQN
+583 SLTSAIKIDQN

-604 SRHTTGSP
+604 KEHTRGSP

-644 ISKNATDRGIIN
+644 ISKNAAGRGIIN

-661 YKYTKMNDIITT
+661 YKYTKMNNIITT

-688 NTAGII
+688 TTAGII

-699 SYGSSNNGI
+699 SYGESDYGS
-708 PIYVTSCENQIA
+708 PIYVTSNENQIA
-720 KLSMIMY
+720 KLSKIMF
-727 TNNANKTVDLPDD
+727 TSNNGSTVSFYNGNKI
-740 NDDKKIK
+740 N
-747 LYNYQPGKANTYIE
+747 LYNNTYIE
-761 LLTATPTPIGNIP
+761 LGNANPTPIGNIP
-774 PNIISTGDTTFE
+774 PGDTTFKT
-786 AYFNNYKQFAACVFT
+786 YFDNYKQFAACVFT

-811 NKNLMN
+811 QNNLMDIN
-817 NNTIGN
+817 PMDKRNEN

-885 CKANIPVQLT
+885 CKANIKVG
-895 DSATSNMI
+895 DSNMI

-939 GDSVNEFND
+939 GDSNNEFND
-948 ISAYEMYIPKNAK
+948 ISKYAMYIPKNAK
-961 TYEVPKSSSLKQV
+961 TYQVPKDSNLKAI

-986 DNIISKGGNNVDNLN
+986 DEIISKGGNNVDNLD
-1001 GNIIHFE
+1001 GNILHFE

-1039 NNSNKILSN
+1039 DNSNKILSN
-1048 DDINLITG
+1048 DDIDLITG

-1066 TTTEYN
+1066 SCTSTDNNVTITITSNTTTTIVCTLDN
-1072 TTSSNFDIIINNSNS
+1072 KFFS
-1087 SEIGKI
+1087 SESTKI
-1093 TCILVDDVE
+1093 QLSQFADTTDITVNLY
-1102 DGTNYVFNTNKI
+1102 NNKNTIELK
-1114 TLSSDYTDV
+1114 LAKKTDKV
-1123 ASLTAT
+1123 S
-1129 INDSTSNSVTIK
+1129 
-1141 LTKKPGKD
+1141 P
-1149 SNLDGIDI
+1149 LDGIEI
-1157 IVNLIKDKDGKI
+1157 TVNLIKDKDNI
-1169 TTECYDNH
+1169 SSVECYDNH
-1177 LSFDPNSG
+1177 LSFDFNTG
-1185 IDSGILGINE
+1185 VDSGILGINE

>member
-1 MSSNK
+1 MSSNNK
-6 DYPNDGLSYSD
+6 EYPNDGLSSYSD

-44 SINSNNDIIYT
+44 SINSNEDIIYT
-55 SNKNQLLKTNG
+55 SNKNQLIKTNG

-77 GVIVNDNADVAPTIL
+77 GVIVNNDADVVPTLL
-92 KINGTYIVGLDNIDG
+92 KINGTYIVGLDNIGG
-107 TTDHV
+107 TASPS

-126 RTNGINGNDSKI
+126 RTNGIDDNNFVLS
-138 IYSNMWN
+138 YSNMWDIVTV
-145 NETSTYEGTTSSD
+145 TSNKNTTSSNYY
-158 FFFPFS
+158 PFIP
-164 SYDKGTVIEPVELAV
+164 YNKGTVIEPVELAV
-179 IGKETNGI
+179 IGKESNGI

-197 NNYTYKRNVNL
+197 NNYTYKRNINL
-208 INYYNELYN
+208 FYNYNELYN
-217 YFKDWRIGSNTLSI
+217 YFKDWQFGSNKLSI
-231 DFSENTYN
+231 SF
-239 YKEDSNS
+239 SNS
-246 LAVTTVSDFDI
+246 SYNIVQASDGSVTTVNDFDV
-257 SVIRNFSNNF
+257 SVIRRFSNHFSNIY
-267 KQLYI
+267 QI
-272 DNSNISGITEEKY
+272 NSNLKEVNTNVNY
-285 TALSNTYILL
+285 LSNTYVILSNIA
-295 STTVD
+295 STISDLLGNYSDDGSRLLQTP
-300 VINELLK
+300 ITLNLLK
-307 NNDDDPS
+307 S
-314 SSLLQAPITPK
+314 SVTALACWSYASS
-325 LISNAKDIMSS
+325 IS
-336 WKIVSNMKEL
+336 EL
-346 WDDRTTA
+346 WEDNTTA

-358 LTANSELFDFTSK
+358 LTANSELFDFTGK

-395 DQTYEL
+395 DQTYEF
-401 VMKNVINNEEGS
+401 VMQDVIKSNENKSGTYS
-413 YTLASLSQFINQY
+413 LASLPQFINQY
-426 TIIYN
+426 TIIY
-431 YGDHDGDGNNDLNN
+431 
-445 IVKTPEIK
+445 K
-453 YIRYDKNGTSSS
+453 YADSDTDKNEFIKTS
-465 ETISSD
+465 TINISYSNEIVD
-471 IFNTIKVFT
+471 KSFNEIALFDYISNTKTFEWT
-480 YQDGKFTWEPYS
+480 SYS
-492 YFLQNDNF
+492 YFLQDHNF

-506 FRFIGIDSLGGKF
+506 FRFIGIDSSGGKF
-519 SNDQGSNSIKLTG
+519 KNDQGSNSIKLTG

-544 PNTYQNAN
+544 PNTYQNATIEYYYSKDNENFSTFDINKISGN
-552 ITYYY
+552 IT
-557 YKGDKNTSSS
+557 
-567 TTIINEIT
+567 
-575 GQISSYTV
+575 SYQV
-583 SLTSASKIDQN
+583 SLYSAIKSDQN

-604 SRHTTGSP
+604 SGHTTGSP

-699 SYGSSNNGI
+699 SYGTTDYGS
-708 PIYVTSCENQIA
+708 PIYVTSCENKIA

-727 TNNANKTVDLPDD
+727 TSNANKTVDLPDD
-740 NDDKKIK
+740 NDDKQIK

-761 LLTATPTPIGNIP
+761 LPKPSPTPIGNIP
-774 PNIISTGDTTFE
+774 PNIISTGETTFE

-811 NKNLMN
+811 HNNLMN
-817 NNTIGN
+817 NNN

-885 CKANIPVQLT
+885 CKANLKVNG
-895 DSATSNMI
+895 SNMI

-961 TYEVPKSSSLKQV
+961 TYTTTGDSTFEQIYSN
-974 YTELF
+974 LF
-979 GENNDIT
+979 NET
-986 DNIISKGGNNVDNLN
+986 LSTTTNLN
-1001 GNIIHFE
+1001 AGNVLHFE

-1102 DGTNYVFNTNKI
+1102 DGTNYVFDTNKI
-1114 TLSSDYTDV
+1114 TLSSVYTDV

-1149 SNLDGIDI
+1149 SNLDGINI
-1157 IVNLIKDKDGKI
+1157 IVNLIKNGNNI
-1169 TTECYDNH
+1169 SIECYDNH

>member
-1 MSSNK
+1 MSSNNK

-24 YTWNDDKL
+24 YTWDNNNKL

-44 SINSNNDIIYT
+44 SINNNNDIIYT

-66 SNGVSIVKNTY
+66 LNGVSIVKDTY
-77 GVIVNDNADVAPTIL
+77 GVIVNDNGDVVPTLL
-92 KINGTYIVGLDNIDG
+92 KINGTYIVGLDNIGG
-107 TTDHV
+107 TSPS

-126 RTNGINGNDSKI
+126 RTNGISVNNFVLR
-138 IYSNMWN
+138 YSNMWDIVTV
-145 NETSTYEGTTSSD
+145 TSSKDNFTTSNY
-158 FFFPFS
+158 FYPFTP
-164 SYDKGTVIEPVELAV
+164 YDKGTVIEPVELAV
-179 IGKETNGI
+179 IGKESNGI

-197 NNYTYKRNVNL
+197 NNYTYQRNIDLLYN
-208 INYYNELYN
+208 YNELYN
-217 YFKDWRIGSNTLSI
+217 YFKDWRHGSNKLSI
-231 DFSENTYN
+231 SF
-239 YKEDSNS
+239 SNS
-246 LAVTTVSDFDI
+246 SYNIINANDGSSTVTSVNDFDV
-257 SVIRNFSNNF
+257 SVIRHFADHFNKIYQTNSTLSNTNNNVN
-267 KQLYI
+267 Y
-272 DNSNISGITEEKY
+272 
-285 TALSNTYILL
+285 LSNTYVIL
-295 STTVD
+295 STIASTVD
-300 VINELLK
+300 DLLGNYNTDGSNLLQTPITIDLLK
-307 NNDDDPS
+307 SAKNALADWKNVS
-314 SSLLQAPITPK
+314 NVSSLWESK
-325 LISNAKDIMSS
+325 
-336 WKIVSNMKEL
+336 
-346 WDDRTTA
+346 TTA

-358 LTANSELFDFTSK
+358 LTANSELFDFTGE

-401 VMKNVINNEEGS
+401 VMKDVIKSNENKSGTYS
-413 YTLASLSQFINQY
+413 LASLPQFINQY
-426 TIIYN
+426 TIIYKYADSDTN
-431 YGDHDGDGNNDLNN
+431 KNEL
-445 IVKTPEIK
+445 IKT
-453 YIRYDKNGTSSS
+453 S
-465 ETISSD
+465 TISISYSND
-471 IFNTIKVFT
+471 IVDKPFNEIALFT
-480 YQDGKFTWEPYS
+480 YYSNTKTFAWTSYS
-492 YFLQNDNF
+492 YFLQDHNF

-506 FRFIGIDSLGGKF
+506 FRFIGIDSSGGKF
-519 SNDQGSNSIKLTG
+519 KNDQGSNYIKLTG

-544 PNTYQNAN
+544 PNTYQNAD

-557 YKGDKNTSSS
+557 YIDDPKHGSNTSD
-567 TTIINEIT
+567 INKIT
-575 GQISSYTV
+575 GQISSYSV
-583 SLTSASKIDQN
+583 ALTSAIKSDQN

-604 SRHTTGSP
+604 SGHTTGSP

-644 ISKNATDRGIIN
+644 ISKNATGRGIIN
-656 NKDVL
+656 NQDVL

-673 GLYGGFTPYYNPNNK
+673 GLYGGFTPYYNPNN
-688 NTAGII
+688 NTTAGII

-699 SYGSSNNGI
+699 SYGESDYGR
-708 PIYVTSCENQIA
+708 PIYVTSCENKIA

-727 TNNANKTVDLPDD
+727 TSNANKTVDLPDD

-761 LLTATPTPIGNIP
+761 LTSPSPTPIGNIP
-774 PNIISTGDTTFE
+774 PNINTGDTKFE
-786 AYFNNYKQFAACVFT
+786 TYFNNYKQFAACVFT

-817 NNTIGN
+817 NDTN

-885 CKANIPVQLT
+885 CKANIPVEIKGVT
-895 DSATSNMI
+895 TNMI

-939 GDSVNEFND
+939 GDNVNEFND
-948 ISAYEMYIPKNAK
+948 ISKYEMYIPKNAK
-961 TYEVPKSSSLKQV
+961 TYQVPKDSSLKDV
-974 YTELF
+974 YTKLF
-979 GENNDIT
+979 GVNDAITTGENGNDI
-986 DNIISKGGNNVDNLN
+986 SSENLE
-1001 GNIIHFE
+1001 GNILHFE

-1039 NNSNKILSN
+1039 DNSKKILSN
-1048 DDINLITG
+1048 DDIDLITG
-1056 RINGSPIFNT
+1056 RINGSRIFNT
-1066 TTTEYN
+1066 SCSYDSNNHKVAITI
-1072 TTSSNFDIIINNSNS
+1072 TSNNNSTT
-1087 SEIGKI
+1087 I
-1093 TCILVDDVE
+1093 TCNLVGADNNLFSIENDKNQLTQFGSDTTAVTAQLFN
-1102 DGTNYVFNTNKI
+1102 DGNTIVLTLANKESKVSPLVGIEI
-1114 TLSSDYTDV
+1114 T
-1123 ASLTAT
+1123 
-1129 INDSTSNSVTIK
+1129 
-1141 LTKKPGKD
+1141 
-1149 SNLDGIDI
+1149 
-1157 IVNLIKDKDGKI
+1157 VNLIKNGKTIDKA
-1169 TTECYDNH
+1169 ECYDNH
-1177 LSFDPNSG
+1177 LSFDFNTG
-1185 IDSGILGINE
+1185 VDSGILGINE

>member
-6 DYPNDGLSYSD
+6 EYPNDGLSYSD

-24 YTWNDDKL
+24 YTWDNNKL

-44 SINSNNDIIYT
+44 SINSNEDIIYT
-55 SNKNQLLKTNG
+55 SNKNQLIKTNG
-66 SNGVSIVKNTY
+66 SNGVSIVKDTY

-107 TTDHV
+107 TVSPHT
-112 LHTTIPTIDSHLLS
+112 LHTTIPTIDSHLLAN
-126 RTNGINGNDSKI
+126 TNGIDGNNKVITYTDMWA
-138 IYSNMWN
+138 SNIAILDKDDFTIN
-145 NETSTYEGTTSSD
+145 NY
-158 FFFPFS
+158 FYPFTL
-164 SYDKGTVIEPVELAV
+164 YDKGTVIEPVELAV

-217 YFKDWRIGSNTLSI
+217 YFKDWQFGSNKLSI
-231 DFSENTYN
+231 DFSKSDGYNIGKANT
-239 YKEDSNS
+239 S
-246 LAVTTVSDFDI
+246 AVTILTDFDAMVV
-257 SVIRNFSNNF
+257 SNFANMFKNVYDDNIKFKLDNAYDTNF
-267 KQLYI
+267 
-272 DNSNISGITEEKY
+272 N
-285 TALSNTYILL
+285 ALL
-295 STTVD
+295 STYSSLSSIAKQ
-300 VINELLK
+300 INVLLK
-307 NNDDDPS
+307 NNDEDPS
-314 SSLLQAPITPK
+314 SSLLQTP
-325 LISNAKDIMSS
+325 LTYNLLESSVTALACWSYAKDIES
-336 WKIVSNMKEL
+336 L
-346 WDDRTTA
+346 WGSKTTA

-358 LTANSELFDFTSK
+358 LTANSELFDFSSK

-401 VMKNVINNEEGS
+401 VMKDVINNETGNYS
-413 YTLASLSQFINQY
+413 LASLSDFINQY
-426 TIIYN
+426 TITFNNNLTENNLSTSTSISILYSTGANIY
-431 YGDHDGDGNNDLNN
+431 
-445 IVKTPEIK
+445 
-453 YIRYDKNGTSSS
+453 
-465 ETISSD
+465 SD
-471 IFNTIKVFT
+471 DFNLIKVFT
-480 YQDGKFTWEPYS
+480 YNNDNTFEWTSYS

-506 FRFIGIDSLGGKF
+506 FRFIGIDSSGEKPF
-519 SNDQGSNSIKLTG
+519 KNNQGRNTIKLTG

-544 PNTYQNAN
+544 PNTYQNAD
-552 ITYYY
+552 TSYYY
-557 YKGDKNTSSS
+557 YIGDDIQHGSS
-567 TTIINEIT
+567 TSDINKII
-575 GQISSYTV
+575 GRVSSYTV
-583 SLTSASKIDQN
+583 SLTSAIKIDQN

-604 SRHTTGSP
+604 KEHTRGSP

-644 ISKNATDRGIIN
+644 ISKNAAGRGIIN

-688 NTAGII
+688 TTAGII

-699 SYGSSNNGI
+699 SYGESNYGS
-708 PIYVTSCENQIA
+708 PIYVTSNENQIA
-720 KLSMIMY
+720 KLSKIMFTSEGSTVSFY
-727 TNNANKTVDLPDD
+727 NGNKI
-740 NDDKKIK
+740 N
-747 LYNYQPGKANTYIE
+747 LYNNTYIE
-761 LLTATPTPIGNIP
+761 LGNATPTPIGNIP
-774 PNIISTGDTTFE
+774 PGDPTFKT
-786 AYFNNYKQFAACVFT
+786 YFDNYKQFAACVFT

-811 NKNLMN
+811 QNNLMDIN
-817 NNTIGN
+817 PKDKRNEN

-885 CKANIPVQLT
+885 CKANIKVG
-895 DSATSNMI
+895 DSNMI

-939 GDSVNEFND
+939 GDSNNEFND
-948 ISAYEMYIPKNAK
+948 ISKYAMYIPKNAK
-961 TYEVPKSSSLKQV
+961 TYTTTGSSTFEQIYNNLFNESL
-974 YTELF
+974 TTTTTTNLAA
-979 GENNDIT
+979 
-986 DNIISKGGNNVDNLN
+986 GNVL
-1001 GNIIHFE
+1001 HFE

-1039 NNSNKILSN
+1039 DNSKKILSN
-1048 DDINLITG
+1048 DDIDLITG

-1066 TTTEYN
+1066 ICEYAGDD
-1072 TTSSNFDIIINNSNS
+1072 THKVTITITSGS
-1087 SEIGKI
+1087 STLGIEC
-1093 TCILVDDVE
+1093 TLVDDE
-1102 DGTNYVFNTNKI
+1102 KKGTNYVFNKNNI
-1114 TLSSDYTDV
+1114 TLTGDYSSVT
-1123 ASLTAT
+1123 SLTSET
-1129 INDSTSNSVTIK
+1129 DSTSNSVSITLAK
-1141 LTKKPGKD
+1141 NGDNATPF
-1149 SNLDGIDI
+1149 NGINTT
-1157 IVNLIKDKDGKI
+1157 VNLIKTDKDDPTKI
-1169 TTECYDNH
+1169 EVECYDNH
-1177 LSFDPNSG
+1177 LSFDFNTG
-1185 IDSGILGINE
+1185 VDSGILGINE

>member
-1 MSSNK
+1 MSSNNK
-6 DYPNDGLSYSD
+6 EYPNDGLSSYSD

-24 YTWNDDKL
+24 YTWNDNKL

-66 SNGVSIVKNTY
+66 SNGVSIVKDTY

-107 TTDHV
+107 TVSPHT
-112 LHTTIPTIDSHLLS
+112 LHTTIPTIDSHLLAN
-126 RTNGINGNDSKI
+126 TNGINGNNKVITYTDMWM
-138 IYSNMWN
+138 SNIAILNKNDFTIN
-145 NETSTYEGTTSSD
+145 NY
-158 FFFPFS
+158 FYPFTP
-164 SYDKGTVIEPVELAV
+164 YDKGTVIEPVELAV
-179 IGKETNGI
+179 IGKESNGI

-217 YFKDWRIGSNTLSI
+217 YFKDWRVGSNKLSI
-231 DFSENTYN
+231 DFSKLNGYDIDEATDNTTSAVTILTDFDVMVVSNFASMFQNIYTDN
-239 YKEDSNS
+239 IKIDSNDS
-246 LAVTTVSDFDI
+246 
-257 SVIRNFSNNF
+257 NF
-267 KQLYI
+267 K
-272 DNSNISGITEEKY
+272 S
-285 TALSNTYILL
+285 LL
-295 STTVD
+295 STYSSLSSIANQ
-300 VINELLK
+300 INVLLGNK
-307 NNDDDPS
+307 DDDPS
-314 SSLLQAPITPK
+314 SSLLQTP
-325 LISNAKDIMSS
+325 LTYNLLESSVTALACWSYAKNIES
-336 WKIVSNMKEL
+336 L
-346 WDDRTTA
+346 WGSKTTA

-358 LTANSELFDFTSK
+358 LTANSELFDFTGLS
-371 PNATSIIGMNNRT
+371 NATSIIGMNNRT

-401 VMKNVINNEEGS
+401 VMKDVINNETGNYS
-413 YTLASLSQFINQY
+413 LASLSDFINQY
-426 TIIYN
+426 TITFNNNLTENNLNTSTSISILYSTGANIY
-431 YGDHDGDGNNDLNN
+431 
-445 IVKTPEIK
+445 
-453 YIRYDKNGTSSS
+453 
-465 ETISSD
+465 SD
-471 IFNTIKVFT
+471 DFNLIKVFT
-480 YQDGKFTWEPYS
+480 YKNDNTFEWTSYS

-506 FRFIGIDSLGGKF
+506 FRFIGIDSSGEKPF
-519 SNDQGSNSIKLTG
+519 KNNQGRNTIKLTG

-544 PNTYQNAN
+544 PNTYQNAD
-552 ITYYY
+552 TSYYY
-557 YKGDKNTSSS
+557 YIGDDIQHGSS
-567 TTIINEIT
+567 TSDINKII
-575 GQISSYTV
+575 GRVSSYTV
-583 SLTSASKIDQN
+583 SLTSAIKIDQN

-604 SRHTTGSP
+604 KEHTRGSP

-644 ISKNATDRGIIN
+644 ISKNAAGRGIIN

-661 YKYTKMNDIITT
+661 YKYTKMNNIITT

-688 NTAGII
+688 TTAGII

-699 SYGSSNNGI
+699 SYGVTDYGS
-708 PIYVTSCENQIA
+708 PKYVTGDENQIA

-727 TNNANKTVDLPDD
+727 TSNTNVTLPNNGQ
-740 NDDKKIK
+740 IK
-747 LYNYQPGKANTYIE
+747 FYNYQDGKTNTYIE
-761 LLTATPTPIGNIP
+761 LTANPIPIGNIP
-774 PNIISTGDTTFE
+774 PGDTTFKT
-786 AYFNNYKQFAACVFT
+786 YFDNYKQFAACVFT

-811 NKNLMN
+811 NNNLMDIN
-817 NNTIGN
+817 LMDNRNEN

-885 CKANIPVQLT
+885 CKANTKI
-895 DSATSNMI
+895 DDSNMI

-939 GDSVNEFND
+939 GDSNNEFND
-948 ISAYEMYIPKNAK
+948 ISKYAMYIPKNAK
-961 TYEVPKSSSLKQV
+961 TYKVPQNSSLKAI

-979 GENNDIT
+979 GDNNDIT
-986 DNIISKGGNNVDNLN
+986 TGESGNDISSDKLK
-1001 GNIIHFE
+1001 GNILHFE

-1039 NNSNKILSN
+1039 DNSKKILSN
-1048 DDINLITG
+1048 DDIDLITG
-1056 RINGSPIFNT
+1056 RINGSRIFNT
-1066 TTTEYN
+1066 SCSYDSNNHKVAITI
-1072 TTSSNFDIIINNSNS
+1072 TSSGNP
-1087 SEIGKI
+1087 IGSI
-1093 TCILVDDVE
+1093 ECILVDDVE
-1102 DGTNYVFNTNKI
+1102 EGTNYVFNNNNNNIKLNGTYASV
-1114 TLSSDYTDV
+1114 T
-1123 ASLTAT
+1123 SLTPT
-1129 INDSTSNSVTIK
+1129 IDTTGNSVLLK
-1141 LTKKPGKD
+1141 LVKKKD
-1149 SNLDGIDI
+1149 DDVTPLNGINI
-1157 IVNLIKDKDGKI
+1157 TVNLIKTDKDDPTKI
-1169 TTECYDNH
+1169 EVECYDNH
-1177 LSFDPNSG
+1177 LSFDFNTG
-1185 IDSGILGINE
+1185 VDSGILGINE

>member
-1 MSSNK
+1 MSSK
-6 DYPNDGLSYSD
+6 DYPNDGLSSYSD

-24 YTWNDDKL
+24 YTWNDNKL

-55 SNKNQLLKTNG
+55 SNKNQLIKTNG
-66 SNGVSIVKNTY
+66 SNGVSIVKDTY

-107 TTDHV
+107 TISPHT
-112 LHTTIPTIDSHLLS
+112 LHTTIPTIDSHLLAN
-126 RTNGINGNDSKI
+126 TNDIDNNNKEITYTDMWMSNIAILNKNDFTT
-138 IYSNMWN
+138 N
-145 NETSTYEGTTSSD
+145 NY
-158 FFFPFS
+158 FYPFTP
-164 SYDKGTVIEPVELAV
+164 YDKGTVIEPVELAV
-179 IGKETNGI
+179 IGKESNGI

-217 YFKDWRIGSNTLSI
+217 YFKDWRVGSNKLSI
-231 DFSENTYN
+231 DFSTTTDYGIVNTDDN
-239 YKEDSNS
+239 TS
-246 LAVTTVSDFDI
+246 AVTILTDFDI
-257 SVIRNFSNNF
+257 SVIQNAADMFHNIYNENIGIDRHDSNF
-267 KQLYI
+267 
-272 DNSNISGITEEKY
+272 D
-285 TALSNTYILL
+285 ALL
-295 STTVD
+295 STC
-300 VINELLK
+300 
-307 NNDDDPS
+307 
-314 SSLLQAPITPK
+314 SSLNSIANQINDLLGNYSDDGSRLLQVPLTYNLLESSVTA
-325 LISNAKDIMSS
+325 LACWSYAKNIES
-336 WKIVSNMKEL
+336 L
-346 WDDRTTA
+346 WGSKTTA

-358 LTANSELFDFTSK
+358 LTANSELFDFTGLS
-371 PNATSIIGMNNRT
+371 NATSIIGMNNRT

-401 VMKNVINNEEGS
+401 VMTDVIKSHDNKLGS
-413 YTLASLSQFINQY
+413 YSLTSLSDFINQY
-426 TIIYN
+426 TITFSNSNNTLNTSTSISILYSNGAAIYS
-431 YGDHDGDGNNDLNN
+431 GD
-445 IVKTPEIK
+445 
-453 YIRYDKNGTSSS
+453 
-465 ETISSD
+465 
-471 IFNTIKVFT
+471 FNLITVFT
-480 YQDGKFTWEPYS
+480 YDENKTFDWTSYS

-506 FRFIGIDSLGGKF
+506 FRFIGIDSSGEKPF
-519 SNDQGSNSIKLTG
+519 KNNQGRNTIKLTG

-552 ITYYY
+552 TRYYY
-557 YKGDKNTSSS
+557 TVDNSGHS
-567 TTIINEIT
+567 TTNKNEISGT
-575 GQISSYTV
+575 LNSYSV
-583 SLTSASKIDQN
+583 SLTSAIKIDQN

-604 SRHTTGSP
+604 EGHTRGSP

-644 ISKNATDRGIIN
+644 ISKNAKGRGIKN
-656 NKDVL
+656 NQDVL

-699 SYGSSNNGI
+699 SYGSTDYGS
-708 PIYVTSCENQIA
+708 PKYVTEDENKIA
-720 KLSMIMY
+720 KLSKIMF
-727 TNNANKTVDLPDD
+727 TNNGDVVTFPKNGQIKFYNYNDEDPYPNSYIFIGNKTTEGDD
-740 NDDKKIK
+740 PI
-747 LYNYQPGKANTYIE
+747 TV
-761 LLTATPTPIGNIP
+761 TPIGNIP
-774 PNIISTGDTTFE
+774 PNINITDTSFTK
-786 AYFNNYKQFAACVFT
+786 YFSDYKQFAACVFT

-811 NKNLMN
+811 KNNLMGN
-817 NNTIGN
+817 GIGN

-885 CKANIPVQLT
+885 CKANLKVNG
-895 DSATSNMI
+895 SNMI

-961 TYEVPKSSSLKQV
+961 TYTTTGSTFEQIYSNLFNESL
-974 YTELF
+974 TTTTTTNLEA
-979 GENNDIT
+979 
-986 DNIISKGGNNVDNLN
+986 GNVL
-1001 GNIIHFE
+1001 HFE

-1066 TTTEYN
+1066 TTTGYN

-1141 LTKKPGKD
+1141 LTKIPGKD
-1149 SNLDGIDI
+1149 SNLDGINI
-1157 IVNLIKDKDGKI
+1157 IVNLNKDKDGNI

>member
-1 MSSNK
+1 MSSNNK
-6 DYPNDGLSYSD
+6 KYPNDGLSSYSD

-44 SINSNNDIIYT
+44 SINSNDDIIYT
-55 SNKNQLLKTNG
+55 SNKNQLIKTNG
-66 SNGVSIVKNTY
+66 SNGVSIVKDTY
-77 GVIVNDNADVAPTIL
+77 GVIVNDNADVTPTIL

-107 TTDHV
+107 TVSPHT
-112 LHTTIPTIDSHLLS
+112 LHTTIPTIDSHLLAN
-126 RTNGINGNDSKI
+126 TNGIDNNNKVITYTDMWMSNIAILNKNDFTT
-138 IYSNMWN
+138 N
-145 NETSTYEGTTSSD
+145 NYFYPFTPYEEN
-158 FFFPFS
+158 
-164 SYDKGTVIEPVELAV
+164 TVIEPVELAV
-179 IGKETNGI
+179 IGKESNGI

-217 YFKDWRIGSNTLSI
+217 YFKDWRIGSNTLLI

-272 DNSNISGITEEKY
+272 DNSNISGITEEQY
-285 TALSNTYILL
+285 TALSNTYELL

-300 VINELLK
+300 VINVLLK
-307 NNDDDPS
+307 NTSVDPS
-314 SSLLQAPITPK
+314 SSLLQAPITPN
-325 LISNAKDIMSS
+325 LISNAKNIMST
-336 WKIVSNMKEL
+336 WKIVSNVKEL

-358 LTANSELFDFTSK
+358 LTANSELFDFTGLS
-371 PNATSIIGMNNRT
+371 NATSIIGMNNIT

-395 DQTYEL
+395 DQTYEIIMEDI
-401 VMKNVINNEEGS
+401 VSSKQFVSGTYS
-413 YTLASLSQFINQY
+413 LASLSDFINQY
-426 TIIYN
+426 TITFNNNLTENNLSTSTSISIIYSTGAN
-431 YGDHDGDGNNDLNN
+431 IYSDDFND
-445 IVKTPEIK
+445 IT
-453 YIRYDKNGTSSS
+453 
-465 ETISSD
+465 
-471 IFNTIKVFT
+471 VFT
-480 YQDGKFTWEPYS
+480 YNSTTKSFEWTSYS

-506 FRFIGIDSLGGKF
+506 FRFIGIDSSGEKPF
-519 SNDQGSNSIKLTG
+519 KNNQGRNTIKLTG

-552 ITYYY
+552 TTYYY
-557 YKGDKNTSSS
+557 TVDNSGHS
-567 TTIINEIT
+567 TTNKNEISGT
-575 GQISSYTV
+575 LNSYSV
-583 SLTSASKIDQN
+583 SLTSAIKIDQN

-604 SRHTTGSP
+604 EGHTRGSP

-644 ISKNATDRGIIN
+644 ISKNAKGRGIRN
-656 NKDVL
+656 NQDVL

-740 NDDKKIK
+740 NDKRIK
-747 LYNYQPGKANTYIE
+747 LYNYQSDNNQTYIE

-811 NKNLMN
+811 NKNLMGN
-817 NNTIGN
+817 GIGN

-885 CKANIPVQLT
+885 CKANLKVNG
-895 DSATSNMI
+895 SNML

-961 TYEVPKSSSLKQV
+961 TYTTTGSSTFEQIYNNLFNESL
-974 YTELF
+974 TTTTTTNLEA
-979 GENNDIT
+979 
-986 DNIISKGGNNVDNLN
+986 GNVL
-1001 GNIIHFE
+1001 HFE

-1066 TTTEYN
+1066 TTTDYN
-1072 TTSSNFDIIINNSNS
+1072 TTSSNFDIIIKNSNS

-1141 LTKKPGKD
+1141 LTKKPDKD
-1149 SNLDGIDI
+1149 SNLDGINI
-1157 IVNLIKDKDGKI
+1157 IVNLIKDTNGNIKSI
-1169 TTECYDNH
+1169 ECYDNH

>member
-1 MSSNK
+1 MSSNNK
-6 DYPNDGLSYSD
+6 EYPNDGLSSYSD

-24 YTWNDDKL
+24 YTWNDNKL

-44 SINSNNDIIYT
+44 SINSNEDIIYT
-55 SNKNQLLKTNG
+55 SNKNQLIKTNG
-66 SNGVSIVKNTY
+66 SNGVSIVKDTY

-107 TTDHV
+107 TVSPHT

-126 RTNGINGNDSKI
+126 NTNGINGNDSRI
-138 IYSNMWN
+138 TYSNMWGSN
-145 NETSTYEGTTSSD
+145 TYIFSGTTSSD
-158 FFFPFS
+158 FFFPFT

-217 YFKDWRIGSNTLSI
+217 YFKDWRVGSNTLSI
-231 DFSENTYN
+231 DFSNDGYNIVKSNT
-239 YKEDSNS
+239 S
-246 LAVTTVSDFDI
+246 AVTILTDFDVMVV
-257 SVIRNFSNNF
+257 SNFATMFYNLYDDNIDIKSGDEYDINF
-267 KQLYI
+267 
-272 DNSNISGITEEKY
+272 N
-285 TALSNTYILL
+285 ALL
-295 STTVD
+295 STYSSLSSIANQ
-300 VINELLK
+300 INVLLK
-307 NNDDDPS
+307 NTDNDPS
-314 SSLLQAPITPK
+314 SSLLQTP
-325 LISNAKDIMSS
+325 LTSNLLESSVTALACWSYAKDIES
-336 WKIVSNMKEL
+336 L
-346 WDDRTTA
+346 WGSKTTA

-358 LTANSELFDFTSK
+358 LTANSELFDFSSK

-384 SQWVELQLPIY
+384 SQWVELQLPTN
-395 DQTYEL
+395 DRTYEL
-401 VMKNVINNEEGS
+401 VMKDVINNNSGTYS
-413 YTLASLSQFINQY
+413 LASLSQFINQY
-426 TIIYN
+426 TITYKYN
-431 YGDHDGDGNNDLNN
+431 DTDGDGINDQNTTVITSAVNYIGNNSDG
-445 IVKTPEIK
+445 
-453 YIRYDKNGTSSS
+453 YYTSN
-465 ETISSD
+465 
-471 IFNTIKVFT
+471 IFNTIKLFD
-480 YQDGKFTWEPYS
+480 YDKDNDEFTWTS
-492 YFLQNDNF
+492 NVYFLQDNNF

-544 PNTYQNAN
+544 PNTYQNAD
-552 ITYYY
+552 TSYYY
-557 YKGDKNTSSS
+557 YIGDDTQHGSKTSD
-567 TTIINEIT
+567 INEIT
-575 GQISSYTV
+575 GKISSYTV
-583 SLTSASKIDQN
+583 SLKSAIKNDQN

-604 SRHTTGSP
+604 NGHTTGSP

-644 ISKNATDRGIIN
+644 ISKNATERGIIN
-656 NKDVL
+656 NQDVL

-673 GLYGGFTPYYNPNNK
+673 GLYGGFTPYYNPNNTT
-688 NTAGII
+688 TAGII

-699 SYGSSNNGI
+699 SYGESNYGS
-708 PIYVTSCENQIA
+708 PIYVTGDENQIA
-720 KLSMIMY
+720 KLSKIMF
-727 TNNANKTVDLPDD
+727 TNNTDKTVNLPDG
-740 NDDKKIK
+740 NKIK
-747 LYNYQPGKANTYIE
+747 LYNNTYIE
-761 LLTATPTPIGNIP
+761 LGNANPTPIGNIP
-774 PNIISTGDTTFE
+774 PGDTTFKT
-786 AYFNNYKQFAACVFT
+786 YFDNYKQFAACVFT

-811 NKNLMN
+811 QNNLMDIN
-817 NNTIGN
+817 PMDKRNEN

-885 CKANIPVQLT
+885 CKANNKVGG
-895 DSATSNMI
+895 SNMI

-948 ISAYEMYIPKNAK
+948 ISQYAMYIPENAK
-961 TYEVPKSSSLKQV
+961 SYQVIATEEEPKQLSTIYKQLFEANSS
-974 YTELF
+974 
-979 GENNDIT
+979 DISGDDDVT
-986 DNIISKGGNNVDNLN
+986 FTNS
-1001 GNIIHFE
+1001 GNILHFE

-1039 NNSNKILSN
+1039 DNSKKILSN
-1048 DDINLITG
+1048 DDIDLITG

-1066 TTTEYN
+1066 SCSYDSNNHEVAITI
-1072 TTSSNFDIIINNSNS
+1072 TSNNNST
-1087 SEIGKI
+1087 II
-1093 TCILVDDVE
+1093 TCNLVGADNNLFSRENDKNQLTQFGSDTTAVTAQLFNDD
-1102 DGTNYVFNTNKI
+1102 NTIVLTLANKESKVSPLVGIEI
-1114 TLSSDYTDV
+1114 T
-1123 ASLTAT
+1123 
-1129 INDSTSNSVTIK
+1129 
-1141 LTKKPGKD
+1141 
-1149 SNLDGIDI
+1149 
-1157 IVNLIKDKDGKI
+1157 VNLIKNGKTIDKA
-1169 TTECYDNH
+1169 ECYDNH
-1177 LSFDPNSG
+1177 LSFDFNTG
-1185 IDSGILGINE
+1185 VDSGILGINE

>member
-1 MSSNK
+1 MSSNNK
-6 DYPNDGLSYSD
+6 EYPNDGLSSYSD

-24 YTWNDDKL
+24 YTWDNNKL

-44 SINSNNDIIYT
+44 SINSNEDIIYT
-55 SNKNQLLKTNG
+55 SNKNQLIKTNG
-66 SNGVSIVKNTY
+66 SNGVSIVKDTY

-107 TTDHV
+107 TTTDHV
-112 LHTTIPTIDSHLLS
+112 LHTTIPTIDSHLLAN
-126 RTNGINGNDSKI
+126 TNGINGNDSKI

-145 NETSTYEGTTSSD
+145 NETSTYKGTTSSD

-217 YFKDWRIGSNTLSI
+217 YFKDWQFGSNTLSI
-231 DFSENTYN
+231 DFSKLDGYNIVKSNTSAVTILTDFDVMVISNAANMFQYLYTENIN
-239 YKEDSNS
+239 INSDDSN
-246 LAVTTVSDFDI
+246 
-257 SVIRNFSNNF
+257 F
-267 KQLYI
+267 K
-272 DNSNISGITEEKY
+272 
-285 TALSNTYILL
+285 ALL
-295 STTVD
+295 STYSSLSSIANQ
-300 VINELLK
+300 INVLLK
-307 NNDDDPS
+307 NKDDDPS
-314 SSLLQAPITPK
+314 SSLLQTP
-325 LISNAKDIMSS
+325 LTYNLLESSVTALACWSYAKNIES
-336 WKIVSNMKEL
+336 L
-346 WDDRTTA
+346 WGSKTTA

-358 LTANSELFDFTSK
+358 LTANSELFDFTSNS
-371 PNATSIIGMNNRT
+371 NATSIIGMNNRT
-384 SQWVELQLPIY
+384 SQWVELQLPTY
-395 DQTYEL
+395 DRTYEL
-401 VMKNVINNEEGS
+401 VMKDVINNKSGS
-413 YTLASLSQFINQY
+413 YTLSNLSQFINQY

-431 YGDHDGDGNNDLNN
+431 YGVNDNNVVITSAVNYIGNNN
-445 IVKTPEIK
+445 IEK
-453 YIRYDKNGTSSS
+453 YYTSN
-465 ETISSD
+465 
-471 IFNTIKVFT
+471 IFNTIKLFDYDNTNDIFSWTSNV
-480 YQDGKFTWEPYS
+480 
-492 YFLQNDNF
+492 YFLKDNNF

-519 SNDQGSNSIKLTG
+519 KNDQGSNSIKLTG

-544 PNTYQNAN
+544 PNTYQDAY
-552 ITYYY
+552 IKYYY
-557 YKGDKNTSSS
+557 YKGNKATSSS

-583 SLTSASKIDQN
+583 SLASAIKNDQN

-604 SRHTTGSP
+604 NEHTRGSP

-673 GLYGGFTPYYNPNNK
+673 GLYGGFTPYYNPNN
-688 NTAGII
+688 NTTAGII

-699 SYGSSNNGI
+699 SYGVTDYGS
-708 PIYVTSCENQIA
+708 PKYVTGDENQIA
-720 KLSMIMY
+720 KLSKIMFTSN
-727 TNNANKTVDLPDD
+727 TNVTLPK
-740 NDDKKIK
+740 NGQIK
-747 LYNYQPGKANTYIE
+747 FYNYKYGDSTTYIFIG
-761 LLTATPTPIGNIP
+761 TATSEDNKDITVTPIGNIP
-774 PNIISTGDTTFE
+774 PNINAGDNTTFE
-786 AYFNNYKQFAACVFT
+786 TYFNNYKQFAACVFT

-811 NKNLMN
+811 NKKLMN
-817 NNTIGN
+817 KDTN

-885 CKANIPVQLT
+885 CKANLSVEINGVT
-895 DSATSNMI
+895 TNMI

-948 ISAYEMYIPKNAK
+948 ISKYEMYIPNNAK
-961 TYEVPKSSSLKQV
+961 TYQVPKDSSLKDI

-979 GENNDIT
+979 GKNNDIT
-986 DNIISKGGNNVDNLN
+986 DEIISKGGNNVDNID
-1001 GNIIHFE
+1001 GNILHFE

-1039 NNSNKILSN
+1039 DNSKKILSN
-1048 DDINLITG
+1048 DDIDLITG

-1066 TTTEYN
+1066 SCSYDSNNHKVAITI
-1072 TTSSNFDIIINNSNS
+1072 TSNNNSTTITCNLVGADNNLFS
-1087 SEIGKI
+1087 SENDKNQLTQFGSDTTAVTAKLFNNDNTIVLTLANKESKVSPLVGIEI
-1093 TCILVDDVE
+1093 T
-1102 DGTNYVFNTNKI
+1102 
-1114 TLSSDYTDV
+1114 
-1123 ASLTAT
+1123 
-1129 INDSTSNSVTIK
+1129 
-1141 LTKKPGKD
+1141 
-1149 SNLDGIDI
+1149 
-1157 IVNLIKDKDGKI
+1157 VNLIKNGKTIDKA
-1169 TTECYDNH
+1169 ECYDNH
-1177 LSFDPNSG
+1177 LSFDFNTG
-1185 IDSGILGINE
+1185 VDSGILGINE

>member
-1 MSSNK
+1 MSSNNK
-6 DYPNDGLSYSD
+6 EYPNDGLSSYSD

-24 YTWNDDKL
+24 YTWNDNKL

-44 SINSNNDIIYT
+44 SINSNEDIIYT
-55 SNKNQLLKTNG
+55 SNKNQLIKTNG
-66 SNGVSIVKNTY
+66 SNGVSIVKDTY

-107 TTDHV
+107 TVSPHT
-112 LHTTIPTIDSHLLS
+112 LHTTIPTIDSHLLAN
-126 RTNGINGNDSKI
+126 TNGIDGNNKVITYTDMWA
-138 IYSNMWN
+138 SNIAILDKDDFTIN
-145 NETSTYEGTTSSD
+145 NY
-158 FFFPFS
+158 FYPFTQ
-164 SYDKGTVIEPVELAV
+164 YVKGTVIEPVELAV
-179 IGKETNGI
+179 IGKESNGI

-217 YFKDWRIGSNTLSI
+217 YFKDWQFGSNKLSI
-231 DFSENTYN
+231 DFSKDG
-239 YKEDSNS
+239 YKIDATDTS
-246 LAVTTVSDFDI
+246 AVTILTDFDAMVV
-257 SVIRNFSNNF
+257 SNFASMF
-267 KQLYI
+267 KNVYNDNI
-272 DNSNISGITEEKY
+272 DIKSGDDYNIKFN
-285 TALSNTYILL
+285 ALL
-295 STTVD
+295 STYSSLSSIANQ
-300 VINELLK
+300 INVLLK
-307 NNDDDPS
+307 NNDNDPS
-314 SSLLQAPITPK
+314 TSLLQTP
-325 LISNAKDIMSS
+325 LTYNLLESSVTALACWSYAKDIES
-336 WKIVSNMKEL
+336 L
-346 WDDRTTA
+346 WGSKTTA

-358 LTANSELFDFTSK
+358 LTANSELFDFSSK

-401 VMKNVINNEEGS
+401 VMKDVINNETGTYS
-413 YTLASLSQFINQY
+413 LASLSDFINQY
-426 TIIYN
+426 TITFNNNLTENNLSTSTSISILYSTGANIY
-431 YGDHDGDGNNDLNN
+431 
-445 IVKTPEIK
+445 
-453 YIRYDKNGTSSS
+453 
-465 ETISSD
+465 SD
-471 IFNTIKVFT
+471 DFNLIKVFT
-480 YQDGKFTWEPYS
+480 YNNDNTFEWTSYS

-506 FRFIGIDSLGGKF
+506 FRFIGIDSSGEKPF
-519 SNDQGSNSIKLTG
+519 KNNQGRNAIKLTG

-544 PNTYQNAN
+544 PNTYQNAD
-552 ITYYY
+552 TSYYY
-557 YKGDKNTSSS
+557 YIGDDIQHGSS
-567 TTIINEIT
+567 TSDINKII
-575 GQISSYTV
+575 GRVSSYTV
-583 SLTSASKIDQN
+583 SLTSAIKIDQN

-604 SRHTTGSP
+604 KEHTRGSP

-644 ISKNATDRGIIN
+644 ISKNAAGRGIIN

-661 YKYTKMNDIITT
+661 YKYTKMNNIITT

-688 NTAGII
+688 TTAGII

-699 SYGSSNNGI
+699 SYGTTDYGS
-708 PIYVTSCENQIA
+708 PKYVTSCENKIA

-727 TNNANKTVDLPDD
+727 TSNTNVTLPNNGQ
-740 NDDKKIK
+740 IK
-747 LYNYQPGKANTYIE
+747 FYNYQDGKTNTYIE
-761 LLTATPTPIGNIP
+761 LTATPTPIGNIP
-774 PNIISTGDTTFE
+774 PGDTTFKT
-786 AYFNNYKQFAACVFT
+786 YFDNYKQFAACVFT

-811 NKNLMN
+811 QNNLMDITMDKRN
-817 NNTIGN
+817 EN

-885 CKANIPVQLT
+885 CKANIKVG
-895 DSATSNMI
+895 DSNMI

-939 GDSVNEFND
+939 GDSNNEFND
-948 ISAYEMYIPKNAK
+948 ISKYAMYIPKNAK
-961 TYEVPKSSSLKQV
+961 TYTTTGSTFEQIYSNFFNETLSTTTNL
-974 YTELF
+974 
-979 GENNDIT
+979 DA
-986 DNIISKGGNNVDNLN
+986 GNVL
-1001 GNIIHFE
+1001 HFE

-1039 NNSNKILSN
+1039 DNSKKILSN
-1048 DDINLITG
+1048 DDIDLITG

-1066 TTTEYN
+1066 ICEYAGDD
-1072 TTSSNFDIIINNSNS
+1072 THKVTITITSGS
-1087 SEIGKI
+1087 STLGIEC
-1093 TCILVDDVE
+1093 TLVDDE
-1102 DGTNYVFNTNKI
+1102 KEGTNYVFNKNNI
-1114 TLSSDYTDV
+1114 TLTGDYSSVT
-1123 ASLTAT
+1123 SLTSET
-1129 INDSTSNSVTIK
+1129 DSTSNSVSITLAK
-1141 LTKKPGKD
+1141 NGDNATPF
-1149 SNLDGIDI
+1149 NGINTT
-1157 IVNLIKDKDGKI
+1157 VNLIKDEDGNI

-1177 LSFDPNSG
+1177 LSFDFNTG
-1185 IDSGILGINE
+1185 VDSGILGINE

>member
-1 MSSNK
+1 MSSNNK
-6 DYPNDGLSYSD
+6 EYPNDGLSSYSD

-24 YTWNDDKL
+24 YTWDNNKL

-44 SINSNNDIIYT
+44 SINSNEDIIYT
-55 SNKNQLLKTNG
+55 SNKNQLIKTNG
-66 SNGVSIVKNTY
+66 SNGVSIVKDTY
-77 GVIVNDNADVAPTIL
+77 GVIVNDNADVVPTLL
-92 KINGTYIVGLDNIDG
+92 KINGTYVVGLDNING
-107 TTDHV
+107 TTTDHV
-112 LHTTIPTIDSHLLS
+112 LHTTIPTIDSHLLAN
-126 RTNGINGNDSKI
+126 TNGINGNDSKI

-145 NETSTYEGTTSSD
+145 NETSTYKGTTSSD

-217 YFKDWRIGSNTLSI
+217 YFKDWQVGSNVLSI
-231 DFSENTYN
+231 DFSKVEDGYNIGKADNT
-239 YKEDSNS
+239 S
-246 LAVTTVSDFDI
+246 AVTILTDFDAMVV
-257 SVIRNFSNNF
+257 SNFASMF
-267 KQLYI
+267 KNVYDDNI
-272 DNSNISGITEEKY
+272 DIKSGDDYNIKFN
-285 TALSNTYILL
+285 ALL
-295 STTVD
+295 STYSSLSSIANQ
-300 VINELLK
+300 INVLLK
-307 NNDDDPS
+307 NNDEDPS
-314 SSLLQAPITPK
+314 SSLLQTP
-325 LISNAKDIMSS
+325 LTYNLLESSVTALACWSYAKDIES
-336 WKIVSNMKEL
+336 L
-346 WDDRTTA
+346 WGSKTTA

-371 PNATSIIGMNNRT
+371 SNATSIIGMNNRT
-384 SQWVELQLPIY
+384 SQWVELQLPTN
-395 DQTYEL
+395 DRTYEL
-401 VMKNVINNEEGS
+401 VMKDVIKFNISKTGKYS
-413 YTLASLSQFINQY
+413 LGSLSQFINQY

-431 YGDHDGDGNNDLNN
+431 YVDTNGDGINDNNNFVITSAVNYLNSNSRSSYYSN
-445 IVKTPEIK
+445 INDITLFE
-453 YIRYDKNGTSSS
+453 YNSNT
-465 ETISSD
+465 D
-471 IFNTIKVFT
+471 IF
-480 YQDGKFTWEPYS
+480 TWTS
-492 YFLQNDNF
+492 NVYFLQDNNF

-544 PNTYQNAN
+544 PNTYQNAD
-552 ITYYY
+552 TSYYY
-557 YKGDKNTSSS
+557 YIGDDTQHGSKTSD
-567 TTIINEIT
+567 INEIT
-575 GQISSYTV
+575 GKISSYTV
-583 SLTSASKIDQN
+583 SLKSAIKNDQN

-604 SRHTTGSP
+604 NGHTTGSP

-656 NKDVL
+656 NQDVL
-661 YKYTKMNDIITT
+661 YKYTKMNNIITT

-688 NTAGII
+688 TTAGII

-699 SYGSSNNGI
+699 SYGVTDYGS
-708 PIYVTSCENQIA
+708 PKYVTGDENQIA

-727 TNNANKTVDLPDD
+727 TSNTNVTLPNNGQ
-740 NDDKKIK
+740 IK
-747 LYNYQPGKANTYIE
+747 FYNYQDGKTNTYIE
-761 LLTATPTPIGNIP
+761 LTATPTPIGNIP
-774 PNIISTGDTTFE
+774 PGDTTFKT
-786 AYFNNYKQFAACVFT
+786 YFDNYKQFAACVFT

-811 NKNLMN
+811 QNNLMDKRN
-817 NNTIGN
+817 EN

-842 DVERKYIFTFNA
+842 DVKRKYIFTFNA

-885 CKANIPVQLT
+885 CKANLKI
-895 DSATSNMI
+895 DGSNMI

-961 TYEVPKSSSLKQV
+961 TYQVPKDSSLKAI

-979 GENNDIT
+979 GDNNDIT
-986 DNIISKGGNNVDNLN
+986 TGESGNDISSDKLK

-1039 NNSNKILSN
+1039 DNSKKILSN
-1048 DDINLITG
+1048 DDIDLITG

-1066 TTTEYN
+1066 SCASTDNNVTITITSNTTTTIVCTLDN
-1072 TTSSNFDIIINNSNS
+1072 KFFS
-1087 SEIGKI
+1087 SESTKIQLSKFGDTTDITVKLYNNNNTIELKLANKTGK
-1093 TCILVDDVE
+1093 V
-1102 DGTNYVFNTNKI
+1102 
-1114 TLSSDYTDV
+1114 S
-1123 ASLTAT
+1123 
-1129 INDSTSNSVTIK
+1129 
-1141 LTKKPGKD
+1141 P
-1149 SNLDGIDI
+1149 LDGIEI
-1157 IVNLIKDKDGKI
+1157 TVNLIKDKDNI
-1169 TTECYDNH
+1169 SSAECYDNH
-1177 LSFDPNSG
+1177 LSFDFNTG